1 MSDDDVINTH
11 TRLRRRSRSSN
22 AILNS
27 LTSVSSMTGS
37 DTKQETTILSPNT
50 IGLGC
55 NDSVDHVKSTGRRLS
70 HSGFNPFQQSNGSS
84 SSFRLN
90 SAGSSFRAGAGVPVS
105 SSALRN
111 HASFF
116 MMDIDA
122 ARQSIDARHGA
133 MKDEEE
139 NAVPDGGKLTRNMLE
154 DSNTERRKS
163 GAERC
168 RRASSLDSSPPLPPD
183 STISAE
189 EVIRES
195 MASALSSSL
204 YTDKDDFLIPHQR
217 RSTTVSGTLTA
228 NERDSL
234 ALSRHSR
241 DSLAFSFS
249 SRSTF
254 RRSTISEQMLY
265 ETDLFEP
272 ERELSAQELSEV
284 LSGSDDDINS
294 YEVTSIKEEEEDVK
308 LENARSRWAQHVKLK
323 ARSFLYSTVAGNKHG
338 APAASESS
346 NGGALSSITPTSA
359 EIWANKQKQILA
371 QMSSGSGG
379 FSAIPGISSA
389 TSTFTQHHSLLSP
402 RPSFGPATNSGAKFQ
417 KWNRWMHDRYQHNFG
432 KAVQRTLKDEVL
444 QRQQQQ
450 QQFPFPAHQPIP
462 DPTTLISIEEVIG
475 NPRMMRYYAAWL
487 PDPADQSKLF
497 FLCSFEEYRQ
507 CWCTLRANYQK
518 KPLAKDDVLMLR
530 TYGVKI
536 AMKYLA
542 KNAQFPI
549 NGPADADEGGNE
561 NDDPPLVDSN
571 KLRSIKRDLAAGGED
586 ALRTFDDV
594 AVKVKRVLMFK
605 FPEFRKTE
613 LYTEMR
619 KTVQREVI
627 CLEDILMNHRFA
639 NFFWI
644 FLFPHNYHREI
655 ALWLDVEYEFK
666 PAFRIYML
674 LLKSSGSSRNATGSS
689 SNQRRE
695 RIEQSAYR
703 CRRLL
708 KYISQ
713 KYYAGDAEMQT
724 LTRTLVTSCARLQ
737 AEQDAI
743 LTKFSLLHLELYHRF
758 LTSRAYAEFSLYP
771 KLLPEDEKDSI
782 DDSMRLSALLMSYG
796 LRAHHWAG
804 GGTGSSTSNGSTL
817 SSSSTACDAASS
829 TPKKKT
835 LDSLRSARSFDAISG
850 VLTFEAVSVPMT
862 AEKAESDTDE
872 TGVYED
878 PIELQVVQH
887 QLPHDPTTHVVDKS
901 VENFLVPWSADPRHV
916 VLTASSCPAPLAFN
930 FRMGDSSA
938 GASAAE
944 LFAACIVLYK
954 PAPPLSWCMLKTSRI
969 ESSRGCRWVP
979 YGVCVLSKFPMV
991 DLLRERLAEAYE
1003 FILELETIAAAA
1015 PTSTTTAD
1023 GNGTIQNGGQGF
1035 QLDKKVLAKLTRAVS
1050 KEQISQYHQPSPL
1063 PKSPLLEASGLTPK
1077 ASAASLLAA
1086 LPRLDHSVRL
1096 LFDTLDVSTVLLMFT
1111 AALLENRILL
1121 VSSYF
1126 SVLMKV
1132 AESLRALMHPLFWP
1146 HVYLPVLP
1154 RRMLQ
1159 YLECPTPFIFGAE
1172 KQALDDAQRQ
1182 VIEEGGDDLFDG
1194 AGEELLV
1201 VDLDKGAVLRG
1212 EVPCTLPDNV
1222 RFDLRDA
1229 LYECLKPNVSR
1240 SDHVFAHHFPSKP
1253 LVFPEVAVRGLF
1265 LRAVNKLIGDF
1276 GYHRY
1281 VWTDEFARK
1290 RTVFFDEASYLAAST
1305 PDMREFRTLF
1315 IATQA
1320 FSEFMVTHHG
1330 FEEQPGQSNGIT
1342 RPSTTRPS
1350 TTRASTT
1357 RASTTRPSTTRP
1369 STTRPSSTRL
1379 SSTRS
1384 STSSTSSL
1392 LPQE

>member
-1 MSDDDVINTH
+1 MAEDMPSIC
-11 TRLRRRSRSSN
+11 TRPRRRSRSSG
-22 AILNS
+22 AVLNTPVPA
-27 LTSVSSMTGS
+27 TSSTPSIQSPERTLLPS
-37 DTKQETTILSPNT
+37 DVLELRRSA
-50 IGLGC
+50 
-55 NDSVDHVKSTGRRLS
+55 SADHVAVTGRRLS
-70 HSGFNPFQQSNGSS
+70 RSGYSSFSQSGGLG

-90 SAGSSFRAGAGVPVS
+90 GAGSSFRAGAGVPVS
-105 SSALRN
+105 SSALRS
-111 HASFF
+111 HASFL

-122 ARQSIDARHGA
+122 ARQSVDAQSQAASARA
-133 MKDEEE
+133 MSFGEE
-139 NAVPDGGKLTRNMLE
+139 NDLFDGGKLTTNMLG
-154 DSNTERRKS
+154 DVPQRSSGGERY
-163 GAERC
+163 

-204 YTDKDDFLIPHQR
+204 YTDKDDFLLPHQR
-217 RSTTVSGTLTA
+217 RSTAVGGNLNMAGGTV

-234 ALSRHSR
+234 AMSRHSR

-265 ETDLFEP
+265 ETDMFEP
-272 ERELSAQELSEV
+272 ERELSARELSEV
-284 LSGSDDDINS
+284 LSGSDEDVNS
-294 YEVTSIKEEEEDVK
+294 YEVTSIKEEEEGVK
-308 LENARSRWAQHVKLK
+308 LENAKSRWAQHVKLK
-323 ARSFLYSTVAGNKHG
+323 ARSFLYSTVSGNKNTNV
-338 APAASESS
+338 SS
-346 NGGALSSITPTSA
+346 TTSNSNAMTSATPSDA
-359 EIWANKQKQILA
+359 EIWAKKQKQILA
-371 QMSSGSGG
+371 QMSSGSGFG
-379 FSAIPGISSA
+379 ALSSA
-389 TSTFTQHHSLLSP
+389 SSSASSSSTHHHYLLP
-402 RPSFGPATNSGAKFQ
+402 PMPSFGPAANSGAKFQ
-417 KWNRWMHDRYQHNFG
+417 KWNRWMHG
-432 KAVQRTLKDEVL
+432 KVMQRAFKDEVL
-444 QRQQQQ
+444 LEKQRQQQFA
-450 QQFPFPAHQPIP
+450 FPPHQTTP
-462 DPTTLISIEEVIG
+462 DPTSLISIEEVIS

-507 CWCTLRANYQK
+507 FWCTLRANYQK
-518 KPLAKDDVLMLR
+518 KPFAKDDVLMLR

-549 NGPADADEGGNE
+549 NGTTDCSEDAGVDGSKE
-561 NDDPPLVDSN
+561 PPIVDSN
-571 KLRSIKRDLAAGGED
+571 KIRSIKRDLAAGGED

-594 AVKVKRVLMFK
+594 AVKVKRVLMMK

-613 LYTEMR
+613 LYTEMQ
-619 KTVQREVI
+619 KTVEREVI

-666 PAFRIYML
+666 PAFRIYMA
-674 LLKSSGSSRNATGSS
+674 LLKSSGSRNLSS
-689 SNQRRE
+689 SNTNSNQRRE
-695 RIEQSAYR
+695 RIEQAAYR

-724 LTRTLVTSCARLQ
+724 LSRTLVTSCARLQ
-737 AEQDAI
+737 AEQNAI
-743 LTKFSLLHLELYHRF
+743 LTKFSLIHLELYHRF
-758 LTSRAYAEFSLYP
+758 LTSRAYAEFALYP
-771 KLLPEDEKDSI
+771 KLSPEDEKDSI
-782 DDSMRLSALLMSYG
+782 DDSMRLSSLLLSYG

-804 GGTGSSTSNGSTL
+804 GSSGSSSSSGSSTSSFSAMSSRDGETTL
-817 SSSSTACDAASS
+817 
-829 TPKKKT
+829 PKKKT
-835 LDSLRSARSFDAISG
+835 LDSLRTARSFEAISG
-850 VLTFEAVSVPMT
+850 VLTFEAMAVPIT
-862 AEKAESDTDE
+862 ADEAESADGNSGASFDD
-872 TGVYED
+872 V
-878 PIELQVVQH
+878 IELRVVQH
-887 QLPHDPTTHVVDKS
+887 PLPHDPTPHVVDKS

-916 VLTASSCPAPLAFN
+916 VLTAPTCPAPLAFN

-944 LFAACIVLYK
+944 LFAACVVLYK
-954 PAPPLSWCMLKTSRI
+954 PAPPLSRYALETTRI
-969 ESSRGCRWVP
+969 DGKAGCRWVP
-979 YGVCVLSKFPMV
+979 YGVCILSKFPLM

-1003 FILELETIAAAA
+1003 FILELETIAAA
-1015 PTSTTTAD
+1015 
-1023 GNGTIQNGGQGF
+1023 NGDTKEVLRNGSGGDSRVF
-1035 QLDKKVLAKLTRAVS
+1035 QLDRKVLAKLTRAVS
-1050 KEQISQYHQPSPL
+1050 KEHVSQYHQTSVL
-1063 PKSPLLEASGLTPK
+1063 PESPLLEASGLTPK
-1077 ASAASLLAA
+1077 ATATSLLAA

-1096 LFDTLDVSTVLLMFT
+1096 LFDTLDVSTVLLVFT

-1121 VSSYF
+1121 VSSYL
-1126 SVLMKV
+1126 SVLMK
-1132 AESLRALMHPLFWP
+1132 AGESLRALMHPLSWP

-1154 RRMLQ
+1154 RRLLQ

-1172 KQALDDAQRQ
+1172 KQALDEAQRQ
-1182 VIEEGGDDLFDG
+1182 LMEEGGEDLYAG

-1212 EVPCTLPDNV
+1212 EVPCALPDSV
-1222 RFDLRDA
+1222 RFALRDA

-1253 LVFPEVAVRGLF
+1253 LVFPELAVRGLF

-1290 RTVFFDEASYLAAST
+1290 RTVFFDEASYLAAS
-1305 PDMREFRTLF
+1305 PPEMREFRTLF

-1330 FEEQPGQSNGIT
+1330 FEEQPGQVNGSTASSRSSNST
-1342 RPSTTRPS
+1342 SPRPSNPVPS
-1350 TTRASTT
+1350 PSAS
-1357 RASTTRPSTTRP
+1357 
-1369 STTRPSSTRL
+1369 
-1379 SSTRS
+1379 
-1384 STSSTSSL
+1384 
-1392 LPQE
+1392 PQKKPQ

>member
-1 MSDDDVINTH
+1 MFLTKTPVLSATLLQEDTSQSRARVRSVIGAALTPCSVMSDDFERANVR
-11 TRLRRRSRSSN
+11 TRPRRRSRSSG
-22 AILNS
+22 AVLNTPIPAPS
-27 LTSVSSMTGS
+27 AESAPTSYASVNNPERTLLPS
-37 DTKQETTILSPNT
+37 DVMELRRSA
-50 IGLGC
+50 
-55 NDSVDHVKSTGRRLS
+55 SADHVVGSGLRLS
-70 HSGFNPFQQSNGSS
+70 RSGFNPFSQSGGLS

-105 SSALRN
+105 SSALRS
-111 HASFF
+111 HASFL
-116 MMDIDA
+116 MMDIDS
-122 ARQSIDARHGA
+122 ARQSMDAHTRA
-133 MKDEEE
+133 MSFDDED
-139 NAVPDGGKLTRNMLE
+139 AMSDGGRLTRNMLG
-154 DSNTERRKS
+154 DSYSGSNGSERY
-163 GAERC
+163 

-204 YTDKDDFLIPHQR
+204 YTDKDDFLLPHQR
-217 RSTTVSGTLTA
+217 RSNAVMAGTVS
-228 NERDSL
+228 ERDSL
-234 ALSRHSR
+234 AMSRHSR

-272 ERELSAQELSEV
+272 ERELSARELSEV
-284 LSGSDDDINS
+284 LSGSDEDVNS

-308 LENARSRWAQHVKLK
+308 LENAKSRWAQHVKLK
-323 ARSFLYSTVAGNKHG
+323 ARSFLYSTVAGNKNG
-338 APAASESS
+338 SSAAMNS
-346 NGGALSSITPTSA
+346 NG
-359 EIWANKQKQILA
+359 
-371 QMSSGSGG
+371 
-379 FSAIPGISSA
+379 
-389 TSTFTQHHSLLSP
+389 
-402 RPSFGPATNSGAKFQ
+402 GAKFQ
-417 KWNRWMHDRYQHNFG
+417 KWNRWMHDQYQHNIG
-432 KAVQRTLKDEVL
+432 KVMQRAFKDEVL

-450 QQFPFPAHQPIP
+450 FAFPAHQPIP
-462 DPTTLISIEEVIG
+462 DPTTLISIEEVIS

-507 CWCTLRANYQK
+507 FWCTLRANYQK
-518 KPLAKDDVLMLR
+518 KPFAKDDVLMLR

-542 KNAQFPI
+542 KNAQFLI
-549 NGPADADEGGNE
+549 NGSIDADGGSDE
-561 NDDPPLVDSN
+561 PPIVDSN

-605 FPEFRKTE
+605 FPEFRKTD
-613 LYTEMR
+613 LYTEMQ
-619 KTVQREVI
+619 KTVEREVI

-666 PAFRIYML
+666 PAFRIYMS
-674 LLKSSGSSRNATGSS
+674 LLKSSGSSRSALSS
-689 SNQRRE
+689 STSNQRRE
-695 RIEQSAYR
+695 RIEQAAYR

-724 LTRTLVTSCARLQ
+724 LSRTLVTSCARLQ

-743 LTKFSLLHLELYHRF
+743 LTKFSLIHLELYHRF
-758 LTSRAYAEFSLYP
+758 LTSRAYAEFALYP
-771 KLLPEDEKDSI
+771 KLSPEDEKDSI
-782 DDSMRLSALLMSYG
+782 DDSMRLSALLLSYG

-804 GGTGSSTSNGSTL
+804 GSSSSSSSNGSMSV
-817 SSSSTACDAASS
+817 SSSSTRDEASA
-829 TPKKKT
+829 PKKKT
-835 LDSLRSARSFDAISG
+835 LDSLRTARSFEAISG
-850 VLTFEAVSVPMT
+850 VLTFEAVAVSMT
-862 AEKAESDTDE
+862 AEEAEHDTDDSGI
-872 TGVYED
+872 GVFED
-878 PIELQVVQH
+878 SIELQVVQH
-887 QLPHDPTTHVVDKS
+887 PLPHDPTPHVVDKS

-916 VLTASSCPAPLAFN
+916 VLTAPSCPAPLAFN

-944 LFAACIVLYK
+944 LFAACVVLYK
-954 PAPPLSWCMLKTSRI
+954 PAPPLSRRAL
-969 ESSRGCRWVP
+969 ESSRINSTSGCRWIP

-1003 FILELETIAAAA
+1003 FILELETIAATAA
-1015 PTSTTTAD
+1015 ANSD
-1023 GNGTIQNGGQGF
+1023 SKEVFNYGGEGF
-1035 QLDKKVLAKLTRAVS
+1035 KLDKKVLATLTRSVS
-1050 KEQISQYHQPSPL
+1050 KEHISQYHQPSPL
-1063 PKSPLLEASGLTPK
+1063 PDSPLLGARGLTPK
-1077 ASAASLLAA
+1077 ATSVSLLAA

-1096 LFDTLDVSTVLLMFT
+1096 LFDTLDISTVLLVFT

-1121 VSSYF
+1121 VSSYL

-1132 AESLRALMHPLFWP
+1132 AESLRALMHPLSWP

-1182 VIEEGGDDLFDG
+1182 LVEEGGDDLFAG

-1212 EVPCTLPDNV
+1212 EVPCALPDSV

-1305 PDMREFRTLF
+1305 PEMREFRTLF

-1320 FSEFMVTHHG
+1320 FSEYAVTHHG
-1330 FEEQPGQSNGIT
+1330 FEEQPVFLNDEAQMPVALWLLAIQ
-1342 RPSTTRPS
+1342 RPR
-1350 TTRASTT
+1350 RV
-1357 RASTTRPSTTRP
+1357 
-1369 STTRPSSTRL
+1369 L
-1379 SSTRS
+1379 
-1384 STSSTSSL
+1384 
-1392 LPQE
+1392 

>member
-1 MSDDDVINTH
+1 MSEDLERANVR
-11 TRLRRRSRSSN
+11 TRPRRRSRSSG
-22 AILNS
+22 AILN
-27 LTSVSSMTGS
+27 TPADVCGSVSSAVSSSHGERTLLPS
-37 DTKQETTILSPNT
+37 DVMELRRSA
-50 IGLGC
+50 
-55 NDSVDHVKSTGRRLS
+55 SADHVVGAGRRLS
-70 HSGFNPFQQSNGSS
+70 RSGFNPFGQSGGLS

-105 SSALRN
+105 SSALRS
-111 HASFF
+111 HASFL

-122 ARQSIDARHGA
+122 ARQSVDAHSRGMSFDEDDA
-133 MKDEEE
+133 M
-139 NAVPDGGKLTRNMLE
+139 ADGGKLTRNMLG
-154 DSNTERRKS
+154 DSMSGRRSSTERY
-163 GAERC
+163 

-204 YTDKDDFLIPHQR
+204 YTDKDEFLLPHQR
-217 RSTTVSGTLTA
+217 RSTAVGGNLTV

-272 ERELSAQELSEV
+272 ERELSARELSEV
-284 LSGSDDDINS
+284 LSGSDEDVNS

-308 LENARSRWAQHVKLK
+308 LENAKSRWAQHVKLK
-323 ARSFLYSTVAGNKHG
+323 ARSFLYSTVAGNKNG
-338 APAASESS
+338 ASTASNDSVTS
-346 NGGALSSITPTSA
+346 APTSA

-371 QMSSGSGG
+371 QISSGNG
-379 FSAIPGISSA
+379 FGAMSAASSA
-389 TSTFTQHHSLLSP
+389 ASSSSTHHHSILP
-402 RPSFGPATNSGAKFQ
+402 PFGQASNGAAKFQ
-417 KWNRWMHDRYQHNFG
+417 KWNRWMHNQYQHNFG
-432 KAVQRTLKDEVL
+432 KVMQRAFKDEVF
-444 QRQQQQ
+444 QGQQ
-450 QQFPFPAHQPIP
+450 QQFAFPAHQPTP
-462 DPTTLISIEEVIG
+462 DPTTLISIEEVIS

-487 PDPADQSKLF
+487 PGPTDQSKLF

-507 CWCTLRANYQK
+507 FWCTLRANYQK
-518 KPLAKDDVLMLR
+518 KPFAKDDVLMLR

-549 NGPADADEGGNE
+549 NGTIEAEDLNDEL
-561 NDDPPLVDSN
+561 PIIDSS
-571 KLRSIKRDLAAGGED
+571 KIRSIKRDLAAGGED

-613 LYTEMR
+613 LYAEMQ
-619 KTVQREVI
+619 KTVEREVI

-666 PAFRIYML
+666 PAFRIYMSF
-674 LLKSSGSSRNATGSS
+674 LKSSGSSRSASASS
-689 SNQRRE
+689 TSVNQRRE
-695 RIEQSAYR
+695 RIEQAAYR

-713 KYYAGDAEMQT
+713 KYYAGDREMQT
-724 LTRTLVTSCARLQ
+724 LSRTLVTSCARLQ

-743 LTKFSLLHLELYHRF
+743 LTKFSLIHLELYHRF
-758 LTSRAYAEFSLYP
+758 LTSRAYAEFALYP
-771 KLLPEDEKDSI
+771 KLSPEDEKDSI
-782 DDSMRLSALLMSYG
+782 DDSMRLSALLLSYG

-804 GGTGSSTSNGSTL
+804 GSSGSSSSTGSTSSL
-817 SSSSTACDAASS
+817 SSSSRDAETTA
-829 TPKKKT
+829 PKKKT
-835 LDSLRSARSFDAISG
+835 LDSLRTARSFEAISG
-850 VLTFEAVSVPMT
+850 VLTFEAVSAPLT
-862 AEKAESDTDE
+862 IDEAEGDTDE
-872 TGVYED
+872 IGGGVFED

-887 QLPHDPTTHVVDKS
+887 PLPHDPTPHIVDKS

-916 VLTASSCPAPLAFN
+916 VLKAPSCPAPLAFN

-944 LFAACIVLYK
+944 LFAACVVLYK
-954 PAPPLSWCMLKTSRI
+954 PAPPLSRRALETSRLD
-969 ESSRGCRWVP
+969 SASGCRWVP

-1015 PTSTTTAD
+1015 AANGD
-1023 GNGTIQNGGQGF
+1023 GKAILHDGGPGF
-1035 QLDKKVLAKLTRAVS
+1035 QLDKKVLAKLTRSVS
-1050 KEQISQYHQPSPL
+1050 KEHISQYHQPSPL
-1063 PKSPLLEASGLTPK
+1063 PESPLLDASGLTPK
-1077 ASAASLLAA
+1077 ATPALLLAA

-1096 LFDTLDVSTVLLMFT
+1096 LFDTLDVSTVLLVFT

-1121 VSSYF
+1121 VSSYL

-1132 AESLRALMHPLFWP
+1132 GESLRALMHPLSWP

-1182 VIEEGGDDLFDG
+1182 LSEEGGDDLFADTG
-1194 AGEELLV
+1194 DELLV

-1212 EVPCTLPDNV
+1212 EVPCTLPDSV

-1305 PDMREFRTLF
+1305 PEMREFRTLF

-1320 FSEFMVTHHG
+1320 FSEFMVSHHG
-1330 FEEQPGQSNGIT
+1330 FEEQPGQSNGT
-1342 RPSTTRPS
+1342 SGPPRS
-1350 TTRASTT
+1350 
-1357 RASTTRPSTTRP
+1357 
-1369 STTRPSSTRL
+1369 
-1379 SSTRS
+1379 S
-1384 STSSTSSL
+1384 STSTASTSSSSSVSS
-1392 LPQE
+1392 LPRK

>member
-1 MSDDDVINTH
+1 MAEDLTSIR
-11 TRLRRRSRSSN
+11 TRPRRRSRSSG
-22 AILNS
+22 AVLN
-27 LTSVSSMTGS
+27 TPVPAASSAPRAPSPERTLLPS
-37 DTKQETTILSPNT
+37 DVLELRRSA
-50 IGLGC
+50 
-55 NDSVDHVKSTGRRLS
+55 SADHVAVTGRRLS
-70 HSGFNPFQQSNGSS
+70 RSGYSSFSQSGGLG

-90 SAGSSFRAGAGVPVS
+90 GAGSSFRAGAGVPVS
-105 SSALRN
+105 SSALRS
-111 HASFF
+111 HASFL

-122 ARQSIDARHGA
+122 ARQSVDAQSQAASARA
-133 MKDEEE
+133 MSFGGDDDLF
-139 NAVPDGGKLTRNMLE
+139 DGGKLTTKMLG
-154 DSNTERRKS
+154 DATGSGRGSSGERF
-163 GAERC
+163 
-168 RRASSLDSSPPLPPD
+168 RRASSLDASPPLPPD

-204 YTDKDDFLIPHQR
+204 YTDKDEFLLPHQR
-217 RSTTVSGTLTA
+217 RSNAVNMTGAV

-234 ALSRHSR
+234 AMSRHSR

-272 ERELSAQELSEV
+272 ERELSARELSEV
-284 LSGSDDDINS
+284 LSGSDEDVNS

-308 LENARSRWAQHVKLK
+308 LENAKSRWAQHVKLK
-323 ARSFLYSTVAGNKHG
+323 ARSFLYSTVSGNKG
-338 APAASESS
+338 TNASSAASSS
-346 NGGALSSITPTSA
+346 SAMTSTTPSDA
-359 EIWANKQKQILA
+359 EVWAKKQKEILA
-371 QMSSGSGG
+371 QMSSGSGFG
-379 FSAIPGISSA
+379 ALSNASSSVSSS
-389 TSTFTQHHSLLSP
+389 STHHHSLI
-402 RPSFGPATNSGAKFQ
+402 PSFGPAANSGAKFQ
-417 KWNRWMHDRYQHNFG
+417 KWNRWMHG
-432 KAVQRTLKDEVL
+432 KVMQRAFKDEVL
-444 QRQQQQ
+444 LEKQRQQQFA
-450 QQFPFPAHQPIP
+450 FPPHQATP
-462 DPTTLISIEEVIG
+462 DPTSLISIEEVIS

-507 CWCTLRANYQK
+507 FWCTLRANYQK
-518 KPLAKDDVLMLR
+518 KPFAKDDVLMLR

-549 NGPADADEGGNE
+549 NGTADSSEDASVDGNKE
-561 NDDPPLVDSN
+561 PPLVDSS
-571 KLRSIKRDLAAGGED
+571 KIRSIKRDLAAGGED

-594 AVKVKRVLMFK
+594 AVKVKRVLMMK
-605 FPEFRKTE
+605 FPEFRKTD
-613 LYTEMR
+613 LYTEMQ
-619 KTVQREVI
+619 KTVEREVI

-666 PAFRIYML
+666 PAFRIYMA
-674 LLKSSGSSRNATGSS
+674 LLKSSGSRSLSS
-689 SNQRRE
+689 SSTSTNQRRE
-695 RIEQSAYR
+695 RIEQAAYR

-724 LTRTLVTSCARLQ
+724 LSRTLVTSCARLQ

-743 LTKFSLLHLELYHRF
+743 LTKFSLIHLELYHRF
-758 LTSRAYAEFSLYP
+758 LTSRAYAEFALYP
-771 KLLPEDEKDSI
+771 KLSPEDEKDSI
-782 DDSMRLSALLMSYG
+782 DDSMRLSSLLLSYG

-804 GGTGSSTSNGSTL
+804 GSSSGSTSSSGSSN
-817 SSSSTACDAASS
+817 SSSSSVMNSRDGEATI
-829 TPKKKT
+829 PKKKT
-835 LDSLRSARSFDAISG
+835 LDSLRTARSFEAISG
-850 VLTFEAVSVPMT
+850 VLTFEAMAVPVT
-862 AEKAESDTDE
+862 ADEAESADGSS
-872 TGVYED
+872 GVPFDD

-887 QLPHDPTTHVVDKS
+887 PLPHDPTPHVVDKS

-916 VLTASSCPAPLAFN
+916 VLTAPTCPAPLAFN

-944 LFAACIVLYK
+944 LFAACVVLYK
-954 PAPPLSWCMLKTSRI
+954 PAPPLSRYALETTRIDGKTGS
-969 ESSRGCRWVP
+969 RWVP
-979 YGVCVLSKFPMV
+979 YGVCILSKFPLM

-1003 FILELETIAAAA
+1003 FILELETIAAA
-1015 PTSTTTAD
+1015 
-1023 GNGTIQNGGQGF
+1023 NGDSKEILQNGNSGDSQVF

-1050 KEQISQYHQPSPL
+1050 KEHISQYHQTSVL
-1063 PKSPLLEASGLTPK
+1063 PESPLLEASGLMPK
-1077 ASAASLLAA
+1077 ATAASLLAV

-1096 LFDTLDVSTVLLMFT
+1096 LFDTLDVSTVLLVFT

-1121 VSSYF
+1121 VSSYL

-1132 AESLRALMHPLFWP
+1132 GESLRALMHPLSWP

-1172 KQALDDAQRQ
+1172 KQALDEAQRQ
-1182 VIEEGGDDLFDG
+1182 LMEEGGEDLYAG
-1194 AGEELLV
+1194 AGDELLV

-1212 EVPCTLPDNV
+1212 EVPCALPDSV
-1222 RFDLRDA
+1222 RFALRDA

-1253 LVFPEVAVRGLF
+1253 LVFPELAVRGLF

-1290 RTVFFDEASYLAAST
+1290 RTIFFDEASYLAAS
-1305 PDMREFRTLF
+1305 PPEMREFRTLF

-1330 FEEQPGQSNGIT
+1330 FEEQPSQVNG
-1342 RPSTTRPS
+1342 STG
-1350 TTRASTT
+1350 
-1357 RASTTRPSTTRP
+1357 
-1369 STTRPSSTRL
+1369 SS
-1379 SSTRS
+1379 RS
-1384 STSSTSSL
+1384 STATSSRPSNSAPSPSVS
-1392 LPQE
+1392 PQKKLK

>member
-1 MSDDDVINTH
+1 MSDDFDRANIR
-11 TRLRRRSRSSN
+11 TRPRRRSRSSGAVFN
-22 AILNS
+22 TPSSATTASTN
-27 LTSVSSMTGS
+27 TSTNVSNGERTLLPS
-37 DTKQETTILSPNT
+37 DVMELRRSA
-50 IGLGC
+50 
-55 NDSVDHVKSTGRRLS
+55 SADHVVGAGRRLS
-70 HSGFNPFQQSNGSS
+70 RSGFNPFSSGGLS

-105 SSALRN
+105 SSALRS
-111 HASFF
+111 HASFL

-122 ARQSIDARHGA
+122 ARQSVDAHSQAASARA
-133 MKDEEE
+133 MSFDEED
-139 NAVPDGGKLTRNMLE
+139 DGGRLTRNMLG
-154 DSNTERRKS
+154 DSSTGRRSS
-163 GAERC
+163 GAERY

-204 YTDKDDFLIPHQR
+204 YTDKDEFLLPHQR
-217 RSTTVSGTLTA
+217 RSTAVGGNLGVA

-234 ALSRHSR
+234 AMSRHSR

-272 ERELSAQELSEV
+272 ERELSARELSEV
-284 LSGSDDDINS
+284 LSGSDEDVTG

-308 LENARSRWAQHVKLK
+308 LENAKSRWAQHVKLK
-323 ARSFLYSTVAGNKHG
+323 ARSFLYSTVSGNRNG
-338 APAASESS
+338 ASAASDAS
-346 NGGALSSITPTSA
+346 NSGEMTSATPTAA
-359 EIWANKQKQILA
+359 EIWANKQKQILS
-371 QMSSGSGG
+371 QMSSGSGFG
-379 FSAIPGISSA
+379 VMSGASSA
-389 TSTFTQHHSLLSP
+389 ASSSSTHHSLLP
-402 RPSFGPATNSGAKFQ
+402 PLPSFGPASNGGAKFQ
-417 KWNRWMHDRYQHNFG
+417 KWNRWMHDQYQHNFG
-432 KAVQRTLKDEVL
+432 KVMQRAFKDEVF

-450 QQFPFPAHQPIP
+450 FAFPPHQPTP
-462 DPTTLISIEEVIG
+462 NPTTLISIEEVIS

-507 CWCTLRANYQK
+507 FWCTLRANYQK
-518 KPLAKDDVLMLR
+518 KPFAKDDVLMLR

-549 NGPADADEGGNE
+549 NGLIDATEAEGGNVE
-561 NDDPPLVDSN
+561 PPIVDSN
-571 KLRSIKRDLAAGGED
+571 NIRTIKRDLAAGGED

-594 AVKVKRVLMFK
+594 AVKVKRVLMMK
-605 FPEFRKTE
+605 FPEFRKTD
-613 LYTEMR
+613 LYTEMQ
-619 KTVQREVI
+619 KTVEREVI

-666 PAFRIYML
+666 PAFRIYMS
-674 LLKSSGSSRNATGSS
+674 LLKSSGSSSRSASASS
-689 SNQRRE
+689 STSINHRRE
-695 RIEQSAYR
+695 RIEQAAYR

-713 KYYAGDAEMQT
+713 KYYAGDREMQT
-724 LTRTLVTSCARLQ
+724 LSRTLVTSCARLQ

-743 LTKFSLLHLELYHRF
+743 LTKFSLIHLELYHRF
-758 LTSRAYAEFSLYP
+758 LTSRAYAEFALYP
-771 KLLPEDEKDSI
+771 KLSAEDEKDSI
-782 DDSMRLSALLMSYG
+782 DDSMRLSALLLSYG
-796 LRAHHWAG
+796 LRAHHWTG
-804 GGTGSSTSNGSTL
+804 GNNG
-817 SSSSTACDAASS
+817 SSSSSGSTSSSSSSRDGDSAA
-829 TPKKKT
+829 PKKKT
-835 LDSLRSARSFDAISG
+835 LDSLRTTRSFEAVSG
-850 VLTFEAVSVPMT
+850 VLTFEAVPVPITAEEAENGEEDGSVPFN
-862 AEKAESDTDE
+862 
-872 TGVYED
+872 D
-878 PIELQVVQH
+878 PIELRVVQH
-887 QLPHDPTTHVVDKS
+887 PLPHDPTSHNVDKS
-901 VENFLVPWSADPRHV
+901 IENFLVPWSADPRHV
-916 VLTASSCPAPLAFN
+916 VLTAPSCPAPFAFN

-944 LFAACIVLYK
+944 LFAACIVFYK
-954 PAPPLSWCMLKTSRI
+954 PAPPLSRRAL
-969 ESSRGCRWVP
+969 ESSRIDSAAGCRWVP
-979 YGVCVLSKFPMV
+979 YGVCVLSKLPLV

-1003 FILELETIAAAA
+1003 FILEIETIAAAA
-1015 PTSTTTAD
+1015 AA
-1023 GNGTIQNGGQGF
+1023 NGDDKGILHNGGQGF

-1050 KEQISQYHQPSPL
+1050 KEHISQYHQPSPL
-1063 PKSPLLEASGLTPK
+1063 PESPLLEASSLTPK
-1077 ASAASLLAA
+1077 ATAVSLLAA

-1096 LFDTLDVSTVLLMFT
+1096 LFDTLDVSTVLLVFT

-1121 VSSYF
+1121 VSSYL

-1132 AESLRALMHPLFWP
+1132 SESLRALMHPLSWP

-1172 KQALDDAQRQ
+1172 RQALDDAQRQ
-1182 VIEEGGDDLFDG
+1182 LIEEGGDDLFAG

-1212 EVPCTLPDNV
+1212 EVPCALPDSV

-1265 LRAVNKLIGDF
+1265 LRAVNKLIGNF

-1290 RTVFFDEASYLAAST
+1290 RTVFFDEASYLAASS
-1305 PDMREFRTLF
+1305 PEMREFRTLF
-1315 IATQA
+1315 IASQA

-1330 FEEQPGQSNGIT
+1330 FEEQPGQSNGAT
-1342 RPSTTRPS
+1342 AP
-1350 TTRASTT
+1350 
-1357 RASTTRPSTTRP
+1357 
-1369 STTRPSSTRL
+1369 
-1379 SSTRS
+1379 S
-1384 STSSTSSL
+1384 STSSPSASMSSSSVSSL
-1392 LPQE
+1392 PRK

>member
-1 MSDDDVINTH
+1 MSDDFERANVR
-11 TRLRRRSRSSN
+11 TRPRRRSRSSG
-22 AILNS
+22 AVLNTPVS
-27 LTSVSSMTGS
+27 ASSAESTSTSNVSINHGERTLLPS
-37 DTKQETTILSPNT
+37 DVMELRRSA
-50 IGLGC
+50 
-55 NDSVDHVKSTGRRLS
+55 SADHVVGSGRRLS
-70 HSGFNPFQQSNGSS
+70 RSGFNPFGQSGGLS

-105 SSALRN
+105 SSALRS
-111 HASFF
+111 HASFL
-116 MMDIDA
+116 MMDIDS
-122 ARQSIDARHGA
+122 ARQSVDAHARA
-133 MKDEEE
+133 MSFDDED
-139 NAVPDGGKLTRNMLE
+139 VMSDGGRLTRNMLG
-154 DSNTERRKS
+154 DSTS
-163 GAERC
+163 GAEVLR
-168 RRASSLDSSPPLPPD
+168 D
-183 STISAE
+183 TE
-189 EVIRES
+189 EHEVIRES

-204 YTDKDDFLIPHQR
+204 YTDKDEFLLPHQR
-217 RSTTVSGTLTA
+217 RSNAVGGNLNLSMAGTSKHVQ
-228 NERDSL
+228 E
-234 ALSRHSR
+234 
-241 DSLAFSFS
+241 
-249 SRSTF
+249 
-254 RRSTISEQMLY
+254 STISEQMLY

-272 ERELSAQELSEV
+272 ERELSARELSEV
-284 LSGSDDDINS
+284 LSGSDEDVNS

-308 LENARSRWAQHVKLK
+308 LENAKSRWAQHVKLK
-323 ARSFLYSTVAGNKHG
+323 ARSFLYSTVAGNKNG
-338 APAASESS
+338 ASAG
-346 NGGALSSITPTSA
+346 NGGASSATPTSA

-371 QMSSGSGG
+371 QMSSGSGFG
-379 FSAIPGISSA
+379 VISGASAASSS
-389 TSTFTQHHSLLSP
+389 STHHHSLLP
-402 RPSFGPATNSGAKFQ
+402 PLPSFGQNSNGGAKFQ
-417 KWNRWMHDRYQHNFG
+417 KWNRWMHDQYQHNFG
-432 KAVQRTLKDEVL
+432 KVMQRAFKDEVL
-444 QRQQQQ
+444 ERQQQQ
-450 QQFPFPAHQPIP
+450 FAFPGHQPTP
-462 DPTTLISIEEVIG
+462 DPTALISIEEVIS

-507 CWCTLRANYQK
+507 FWCTLRANYQK
-518 KPLAKDDVLMLR
+518 KPFAKDDVLMLR

-549 NGPADADEGGNE
+549 NGCADAEGGGDE
-561 NDDPPLVDSN
+561 PPIVDSN

-613 LYTEMR
+613 LYTEMQ
-619 KTVQREVI
+619 KTVEREVI

-666 PAFRIYML
+666 PAFRIYMS
-674 LLKSSGSSRNATGSS
+674 LLKSSGSSRSAALSS
-689 SNQRRE
+689 STSNQRRE
-695 RIEQSAYR
+695 RIEQAAYR

-724 LTRTLVTSCARLQ
+724 LSRTLVTSCARLQ

-743 LTKFSLLHLELYHRF
+743 LTKFSLIHLELYHRF
-758 LTSRAYAEFSLYP
+758 LTSRAYAEFALYP
-771 KLLPEDEKDSI
+771 KLSPEDERDSI
-782 DDSMRLSALLMSYG
+782 DDSMRLSALLLSYG

-804 GGTGSSTSNGSTL
+804 GS
-817 SSSSTACDAASS
+817 SSSSTSASS
-829 TPKKKT
+829 SSARDEASAPKKKT
-835 LDSLRSARSFDAISG
+835 LDSLRTARSFEAISG
-850 VLTFEAVSVPMT
+850 VLTFEAVSIPMAT
-862 AEKAESDTDE
+862 EEAEMIPTNM
-872 TGVYED
+872 TVV
-878 PIELQVVQH
+878 LQH
-887 QLPHDPTTHVVDKS
+887 PLPHDPTPHIVDKS

-916 VLTASSCPAPLAFN
+916 VLTAPSCPAPLAFN

-944 LFAACIVLYK
+944 LFAACVVLYK
-954 PAPPLSWCMLKTSRI
+954 PAPPLSRRAL
-969 ESSRGCRWVP
+969 ESSRIDSTSGCRWVP

-1003 FILELETIAAAA
+1003 FILELETIAATAA
-1015 PTSTTTAD
+1015 ANSD
-1023 GNGTIQNGGQGF
+1023 GKEILHNAGQGF
-1035 QLDKKVLAKLTRAVS
+1035 KLDKKVLAKLTRSVS
-1050 KEQISQYHQPSPL
+1050 KEHISQYHQPSPL
-1063 PKSPLLEASGLTPK
+1063 PESPLLEASRLTPK
-1077 ASAASLLAA
+1077 ATASSLLAA

-1096 LFDTLDVSTVLLMFT
+1096 LFDTLDVSTVLLVFT

-1121 VSSYF
+1121 VSSYL

-1132 AESLRALMHPLFWP
+1132 SESLRALMHPLSWP

-1182 VIEEGGDDLFDG
+1182 LIEEGGDDLFAG

-1212 EVPCTLPDNV
+1212 EVPCALPDSV

-1290 RTVFFDEASYLAAST
+1290 RTIFFDEASYLAAST
-1305 PDMREFRTLF
+1305 PEMREFRTLF

-1320 FSEFMVTHHG
+1320 FSEFTVTHHG
-1330 FEEQPGQSNGIT
+1330 FEEQPGKTNCNTG
-1342 RPSTTRPS
+1342 PS
-1350 TTRASTT
+1350 
-1357 RASTTRPSTTRP
+1357 
-1369 STTRPSSTRL
+1369 
-1379 SSTRS
+1379 RS
-1384 STSSTSSL
+1384 STTSTSSSSVSSL
-1392 LPQE
+1392 SRK

>member
-1 MSDDDVINTH
+1 MSDDVPCAPNTR
-11 TRLRRRSRSSN
+11 TRLRRRSHSSN
-22 AILNS
+22 AILKS
-27 LTSVSSMTGS
+27 STFVSKTAGF
-37 DTKQETTILSPNT
+37 DTNQDQTTLVSTNILE
-50 IGLGC
+50 LGC
-55 NDSVDHVKSTGRRLS
+55 KEAVDHVRSTGRRLS
-70 HSGFNPFQQSNGSS
+70 HSGFNPFRHTRDVS

-90 SAGSSFRAGAGVPVS
+90 SLGSSFRAGAGVPVS
-105 SSALRN
+105 SSALRH
-111 HASFF
+111 HASFL
-116 MMDIDA
+116 MMDIDS
-122 ARQSIDARHGA
+122 ARQSVNAGDRA
-133 MKDEEE
+133 MQYEEE
-139 NAVPDGGKLTRNMLE
+139 NAVTDGGRLTRNMLG
-154 DSNTERRKS
+154 DFNTERRNS

-168 RRASSLDSSPPLPPD
+168 RRASSLDPSPPLPPD

-204 YTDKDDFLIPHQR
+204 YTDKDDFLLPHLR
-217 RSTTVSGTLTA
+217 RSTTVGGNLTV

-284 LSGSDDDINS
+284 LSVSDDDINS
-294 YEVTSIKEEEEDVK
+294 YEVTSIKEEEEGVK
-308 LENARSRWAQHVKLK
+308 LENARSRWTQHVKLK
-323 ARSFLYSTVAGNKHG
+323 ARSFLYSTVAGNKHE
-338 APAASESS
+338 APAASDSS
-346 NGGALSSITPTSA
+346 NGGGISSITPTSA

-371 QMSSGSGG
+371 QMSSGSAYLKGRG
-379 FSAIPGISSA
+379 FAA
-389 TSTFTQHHSLLSP
+389 
-402 RPSFGPATNSGAKFQ
+402 A
-417 KWNRWMHDRYQHNFG
+417 
-432 KAVQRTLKDEVL
+432 
-444 QRQQQQ
+444 QQ

-462 DPTTLISIEEVIG
+462 DPTTLISIEEVIS

-487 PDPADQSKLF
+487 PDPADKSKLF

-507 CWCTLRANYQK
+507 FWCTLRANYQN
-518 KPLAKDDVLMLR
+518 KPLVKDDVLMLR

-542 KNAQFPI
+542 KSAQFPI
-549 NGPADADEGGNE
+549 NGPADVDGGGGE
-561 NDDPPLVDSN
+561 NDDSPLVDSN

-586 ALRTFDDV
+586 ALRTFDDI

-619 KTVQREVI
+619 KTVEREVI

-674 LLKSSGSSRNATGSS
+674 LLKSSGSSRNAAGSS

-804 GGTGSSTSNGSTL
+804 GSTGSSTPNGSAL
-817 SSSSTACDAASS
+817 SSSSTAREAASTTS
-829 TPKKKT
+829 KRKT
-835 LDSLRSARSFDAISG
+835 LDSLRTARSFDAISS

-862 AEKAESDTDE
+862 AEKAESGTDD
-872 TGVYED
+872 TGVFED
-878 PIELQVVQH
+878 VIELQVVQH

-916 VLTASSCPAPLAFN
+916 VLIASSCPAPLAFN

-938 GASAAE
+938 GAPAAE

-954 PAPPLSWCMLKTSRI
+954 PAPQLSWCMLKTSRI

-979 YGVCVLSKFPMV
+979 YGICVLSKFPMV

-1003 FILELETIAAAA
+1003 FILELETIAVAA
-1015 PTSTTTAD
+1015 TSTAAAD
-1023 GNGTIQNGGQGF
+1023 GNGIIQNGGQGF

-1050 KEQISQYHQPSPL
+1050 KKQISQYHQPSPL

-1182 VIEEGGDDLFDG
+1182 LWTWTRELCYAEKYLALF
-1194 AGEELLV
+1194 LM
-1201 VDLDKGAVLRG
+1201 
-1212 EVPCTLPDNV
+1212 NV

-1229 LYECLKPNVSR
+1229 LYECLKPNVSH

-1342 RPSTTRPS
+1342 RPSTTR
-1350 TTRASTT
+1350 
-1357 RASTTRPSTTRP
+1357 
-1369 STTRPSSTRL
+1369 SSI
-1379 SSTRS
+1379 SA
-1384 STSSTSSL
+1384 TSSL

>member
-1 MSDDDVINTH
+1 M
-11 TRLRRRSRSSN
+11 
-22 AILNS
+22 
-27 LTSVSSMTGS
+27 
-37 DTKQETTILSPNT
+37 
-50 IGLGC
+50 
-55 NDSVDHVKSTGRRLS
+55 
-70 HSGFNPFQQSNGSS
+70 
-84 SSFRLN
+84 
-90 SAGSSFRAGAGVPVS
+90 
-105 SSALRN
+105 
-111 HASFF
+111 
-116 MMDIDA
+116 
-122 ARQSIDARHGA
+122 RQSDAEELVSFCKLRYS
-133 MKDEEE
+133 KEKEEE
-139 NAVPDGGKLTRNMLE
+139 A
-154 DSNTERRKS
+154 
-163 GAERC
+163 
-168 RRASSLDSSPPLPPD
+168 SLDSSPPLPPD

-204 YTDKDDFLIPHQR
+204 YTDKDEFLFPHQR
-217 RSTTVSGTLTA
+217 RSTTMSGNLIV
-228 NERDSL
+228 NDRDSL

-241 DSLAFSFS
+241 DSLTFSFS

-254 RRSTISEQMLY
+254 RRSTVSEQMLY

-284 LSGSDDDINS
+284 LRGSDENVNS
-294 YEVTSIKEEEEDVK
+294 YEVTSIKEEEENVK

-323 ARSFLYSTVAGNKHG
+323 ARNFLYSTVAGNKHG
-338 APAASESS
+338 APATNGSS
-346 NGGALSSITPTSA
+346 NGSAMTSVTPTSA

-371 QMSSGSGG
+371 QMSSGSEFGT
-379 FSAIPGISSA
+379 ISGASSG
-389 TSTFTQHHSLLSP
+389 TSSSSTQHHSLLSP
-402 RPSFGPATNSGAKFQ
+402 LPSFGPTINGGAKFQ
-417 KWNRWMHDRYQHNFG
+417 KWNRWMHDQYQHNFG
-432 KAVQRTLKDEVL
+432 KVMQRAFKDEVL
-444 QRQQQQ
+444 HQQH
-450 QQFPFPAHQPIP
+450 FPFPTHQPTP
-462 DPTTLISIEEVIG
+462 DPTTLISIEEVIS

-487 PDPADQSKLF
+487 PDSAGQSKLF

-507 CWCTLRANYQK
+507 FWCTLHANYKK
-518 KPLAKDDVLMLR
+518 KPFAKDDVLMLR

-549 NGPADADEGGNE
+549 NGPADADRTGSGTE
-561 NDDPPLVDSN
+561 DPPLVDAS

-586 ALRTFDDV
+586 ALRTFDDI

-666 PAFRIYML
+666 PAFRIAG
-674 LLKSSGSSRNATGSS
+674 GSSVGGSS
-689 SNQRRE
+689 NNQRRE
-695 RIEQSAYR
+695 RIEQSAHR

-713 KYYAGDAEMQT
+713 KYYAGDTEMQT

-771 KLLPEDEKDSI
+771 KLSPEDEKDSI
-782 DDSMRLSALLMSYG
+782 DDSMRLSALLLSYG

-804 GGTGSSTSNGSTL
+804 GSTGSSTCNGSL
-817 SSSSTACDAASS
+817 SSACEAATT

-835 LDSLRSARSFDAISG
+835 LDSLRTARSFEAISG
-850 VLTFEAVSVPMT
+850 VLTFEAVSMPMT
-862 AEKAESDTDE
+862 TEEAEYGTNEISMF
-872 TGVYED
+872 ED
-878 PIELQVVQH
+878 PIELKIVQH
-887 QLPHDPTTHVVDKS
+887 RLPRDSTTHTIDKS

-916 VLTASSCPAPLAFN
+916 VLAASSCPAPLAFN

-954 PAPPLSWCMLKTSRI
+954 PAPPLSWRVLETSQI
-969 ESSRGCRWVP
+969 DSSLGCRWVP

-1015 PTSTTTAD
+1015 AATGAAGADDDATT
-1023 GNGTIQNGGQGF
+1023 GILQKGERGF

-1050 KEQISQYHQPSPL
+1050 KEQISQYHQSSPL

-1077 ASAASLLAA
+1077 ATAASLLAA
-1086 LPRLDHSVRL
+1086 LPRLDHSIRL
-1096 LFDTLDVSTVLLMFT
+1096 LFDTLDVSTVLLVFT

-1121 VSSYF
+1121 VSSYL

-1132 AESLRALMHPLFWP
+1132 SESLRALMHPLSWP
-1146 HVYLPVLP
+1146 HVYLPILP

-1182 VIEEGGDDLFDG
+1182 VIEDGGDDLFAG

-1212 EVPCTLPDNV
+1212 EVPCALPGSV

-1229 LYECLKPNVSR
+1229 LYECLKPNVSC

-1290 RTVFFDEASYLAAST
+1290 RTVFFDEASYLAASA
-1305 PDMREFRTLF
+1305 PEMREFRTLF
-1315 IATQA
+1315 ITTQA

-1330 FEEQPGQSNGIT
+1330 FEEQPGQSNG
-1342 RPSTTRPS
+1342 TT
-1350 TTRASTT
+1350 
-1357 RASTTRPSTTRP
+1357 
-1369 STTRPSSTRL
+1369 
-1379 SSTRS
+1379 
-1384 STSSTSSL
+1384 
-1392 LPQE
+1392 

>member
-1 MSDDDVINTH
+1 MSDLEGANVR
-11 TRLRRRSRSSN
+11 TRPRRRSRSSG
-22 AILNS
+22 AILNTPAPS
-27 LTSVSSMTGS
+27 SCSSEDVVSTSTTATNSRNGERTLLPS
-37 DTKQETTILSPNT
+37 DVMELRRSA
-50 IGLGC
+50 
-55 NDSVDHVKSTGRRLS
+55 SADHVVGSGRRLS
-70 HSGFNPFQQSNGSS
+70 RSGFNPFGHSGGLG

-105 SSALRN
+105 SSALRS
-111 HASFF
+111 HASFL

-122 ARQSIDARHGA
+122 ARQSVDSRTHAART
-133 MKDEEE
+133 MSFDEED
-139 NAVPDGGKLTRNMLE
+139 DGGRLTRNMLG
-154 DSNTERRKS
+154 DSSSGRRSSGTERY
-163 GAERC
+163 

-204 YTDKDDFLIPHQR
+204 YTDKDEFLLPHQR
-217 RSTTVSGTLTA
+217 RSTAVGGNLG

-234 ALSRHSR
+234 AMSRHSR

-272 ERELSAQELSEV
+272 ERELSARELSEV
-284 LSGSDDDINS
+284 LSGSDEDINS
-294 YEVTSIKEEEEDVK
+294 YEVTSIKEEEEDIK
-308 LENARSRWAQHVKLK
+308 LENAKSRWAQHVKLK
-323 ARSFLYSTVAGNKHG
+323 ARSFLYSTVNKTGASTASDGGNG
-338 APAASESS
+338 TVTSAA
-346 NGGALSSITPTSA
+346 PTSA
-359 EIWANKQKQILA
+359 EIWASKQKQILA
-371 QMSSGSGG
+371 QMSSGSGFG
-379 FSAIPGISSA
+379 VMSGASSA
-389 TSTFTQHHSLLSP
+389 ASSSSTHHHSILPPL
-402 RPSFGPATNSGAKFQ
+402 PSFGQASNGGAKFQ
-417 KWNRWMHDRYQHNFG
+417 KWNRWMHDQYQHNFG
-432 KAVQRTLKDEVL
+432 KVMQRAFKDEVL

-450 QQFPFPAHQPIP
+450 FAFPAHQPTP
-462 DPTTLISIEEVIG
+462 DPTTLISIEEVIS

-507 CWCTLRANYQK
+507 FWCTLRANYQK
-518 KPLAKDDVLMLR
+518 KPFAKDDVLMLR

-549 NGPADADEGGNE
+549 NGCSDAE
-561 NDDPPLVDSN
+561 NDCDEPPIVDSN
-571 KLRSIKRDLAAGGED
+571 KLRCIKRDLAAGGED

-605 FPEFRKTE
+605 FPEFRKTD
-613 LYTEMR
+613 LYTEMQ
-619 KTVQREVI
+619 KTVEREVI

-666 PAFRIYML
+666 PAFRVYMS
-674 LLKSSGSSRNATGSS
+674 LLKSSGGSRATSSSS
-689 SNQRRE
+689 TTSNQRRE
-695 RIEQSAYR
+695 RIEQAAYR

-724 LTRTLVTSCARLQ
+724 LSRTLVTSCSRLQ

-743 LTKFSLLHLELYHRF
+743 LTKFSLIHLELYHRF
-758 LTSRAYAEFSLYP
+758 LTSRAYAEFALYP
-771 KLLPEDEKDSI
+771 KLSPEDEKDSI
-782 DDSMRLSALLMSYG
+782 DDSMRLSALLLSYG

-804 GGTGSSTSNGSTL
+804 GSSSSSSPNGST
-817 SSSSTACDAASS
+817 SSSSASS
-829 TPKKKT
+829 RDAEATAPKKKT
-835 LDSLRSARSFDAISG
+835 LDSLRTARSFEAISG

-862 AEKAESDTDE
+862 AEDAEAADE
-872 TGVYED
+872 SSGVFDD

-887 QLPHDPTTHVVDKS
+887 PLPHDPAPHIVDKS
-901 VENFLVPWSADPRHV
+901 VENFLVPWSSDPKHV
-916 VLTASSCPAPLAFN
+916 VLTAPSCPAPLAFN

-944 LFAACIVLYK
+944 LFAACVVLYK
-954 PAPPLSWCMLKTSRI
+954 PAPPLSRRAL
-969 ESSRGCRWVP
+969 ESSRIDSAGGCRWVP

-1015 PTSTTTAD
+1015 AA
-1023 GNGTIQNGGQGF
+1023 NGDVKGALHKAEHGF
-1035 QLDKKVLAKLTRAVS
+1035 QLDKKVLAKLTRSVS
-1050 KEQISQYHQPSPL
+1050 KEHISQYHQPSPL
-1063 PKSPLLEASGLTPK
+1063 PESPLLEASGLTPK
-1077 ASAASLLAA
+1077 ATAASLLAA

-1096 LFDTLDVSTVLLMFT
+1096 VFDTLDVSTVLLVFT

-1121 VSSYF
+1121 VSSYV

-1132 AESLRALMHPLFWP
+1132 GESLRALMHPLSWP

-1182 VIEEGGDDLFDG
+1182 LIEEGGDDLFAG

-1212 EVPCTLPDNV
+1212 EVPCSLPDSV

-1305 PDMREFRTLF
+1305 PEMREFRTQF

-1330 FEEQPGQSNGIT
+1330 FEEHPGQST
-1342 RPSTTRPS
+1342 STVGLPRS
-1350 TTRASTT
+1350 SSSAST
-1357 RASTTRPSTTRP
+1357 AS
-1369 STTRPSSTRL
+1369 SS
-1379 SSTRS
+1379 SV
-1384 STSSTSSL
+1384 SSL
-1392 LPQE
+1392 PRK

>member
-1 MSDDDVINTH
+1 MSDDVVRVCLR
-11 TRLRRRSRSSN
+11 TRPRRRSRSSN
-22 AILNS
+22 AVLTTLPSAASSTAATANLRIDRSASYEETPHTS
-27 LTSVSSMTGS
+27 LLSRDVLELRRCTSAEAIVGSS
-37 DTKQETTILSPNT
+37 
-50 IGLGC
+50 
-55 NDSVDHVKSTGRRLS
+55 RRPS
-70 HSGFNPFQQSNGSS
+70 RSGFYPFGHNGQESAS
-84 SSFRLN
+84 HQLHK
-90 SAGSSFRAGAGVPVS
+90 SAGPRFHAGASAPAS
-105 SSALRN
+105 SSASLRS
-111 HASFF
+111 HASFL
-116 MMDIDA
+116 MDDVKSANELLDEDGVCGVGFA
-122 ARQSIDARHGA
+122 AAADGDGRATSLEDRDTVA
-133 MKDEEE
+133 
-139 NAVPDGGKLTRNMLE
+139 DGGRLTRNMLG
-154 DSNTERRKS
+154 DSTGGRKSS
-163 GAERC
+163 GAERF
-168 RRASSLDSSPPLPPD
+168 RRASSLDASPPLPPD

-195 MASALSSSL
+195 LASALNSSL
-204 YTDKDDFLIPHQR
+204 YVDKDDFRLPHQR
-217 RSTTVSGTLTA
+217 RSHAVGNGTFTVID
-228 NERDSL
+228 RDSF
-234 ALSRHSR
+234 AMSKRSR

-254 RRSTISEQMLY
+254 RRSTISELMLY

-272 ERELSAQELSEV
+272 ERELSARELSEV
-284 LSGSDDDINS
+284 LSGSDDDVNA
-294 YEVTSIKEEEEDVK
+294 YEVTSIKEEEEGVK
-308 LENARSRWAQHVKLK
+308 LENAKSRWAQHVKLK
-323 ARSFLYSTVAGNKHG
+323 ARGFLYATVAGSKNG
-338 APAASESS
+338 TVSNSS
-346 NGGALSSITPTSA
+346 CGGDMTPTAPTSA

-371 QMSSGSGG
+371 QISNGSGY
-379 FSAIPGISSA
+379 AVLSS
-389 TSTFTQHHSLLSP
+389 STNRHSLLP
-402 RPSFGPATNSGAKFQ
+402 PLPSFGPAAHGGAKFQ

-432 KAVQRTLKDEVL
+432 KVMQRAYKDGVL
-444 QRQQQQ
+444 QREQ
-450 QQFPFPAHQPIP
+450 QQFAFPPHQPIP
-462 DPTTLISIEEVIG
+462 DPTTLISIEEVIS

-487 PDPADQSKLF
+487 SDPADQSKLF

-507 CWCTLRANYQK
+507 FWCTLRANNQRQ
-518 KPLAKDDVLMLR
+518 PLAKDDVLMLR

-549 NGPADADEGGNE
+549 NGPTSADTVEGGSDE
-561 NDDPPLVDSN
+561 PPLVEPN
-571 KLRSIKRDLAAGGED
+571 RLRSIKHDLAAGGED

-594 AVKVKRVLMFK
+594 AVKVKRLLMFK

-613 LYTEMR
+613 LYAEMQ
-619 KTVQREVI
+619 KTVEREVI
-627 CLEDILMNHRFA
+627 CLEDILMNHRFG

-666 PAFRIYML
+666 PAFRIYMSM
-674 LLKSSGSSRNATGSS
+674 LKASGSSRSAASSS

-724 LTRTLVTSCARLQ
+724 LSRTLVTSCARLQ

-743 LTKFSLLHLELYHRF
+743 LTRFSLIHLELYHRF

-771 KLLPEDEKDSI
+771 KLSSEDEKDSI
-782 DDSMRLSALLMSYG
+782 DDFMRLSALLLSYG

-804 GGTGSSTSNGSTL
+804 GSSSTS
-817 SSSSTACDAASS
+817 SSPSSTREADAT

-835 LDSLRSARSFDAISG
+835 LDSLRTAQSFDAVSG
-850 VLTFEAVSVPMT
+850 VLTFEAVSVPLMDEE
-862 AEKAESDTDE
+862 AEYGADNS
-872 TGVYED
+872 GAFED
-878 PIELQVVQH
+878 PIELHIVQH
-887 QLPHDPTTHVVDKS
+887 QLPHDPAIHVVDKS
-901 VENFLVPWSADPRHV
+901 IENFLVPWCADPRHV
-916 VLTASSCPAPLAFN
+916 VVTASSCPAPLAFN

-944 LFAACIVLYK
+944 FFAACIVLYK
-954 PAPPLSWCMLKTSRI
+954 PAPPLSRRVLETSRVAF
-969 ESSRGCRWVP
+969 SSSCRWVP

-1003 FILELETIAAAA
+1003 YILELETIAAA
-1015 PTSTTTAD
+1015 TTPNTDAD
-1023 GNGTIQNGGQGF
+1023 ISMTIRNGGQGF
-1035 QLDKKVLAKLTRAVS
+1035 QLDKRVLAKLTRAVS
-1050 KEQISQYHQPSPL
+1050 KEHISQYHKPSPL
-1063 PKSPLLEASGLTPK
+1063 PESPLLESSGLVPK
-1077 ASAASLLAA
+1077 ATAASLLAS

-1096 LFDTLDVSTVLLMFT
+1096 LFDTLDVSTVLLVFT

-1121 VSSYF
+1121 VSSYL

-1132 AESLRALMHPLFWP
+1132 AESLRALMHPLSWP

-1182 VIEEGGDDLFDG
+1182 VIEEGGDDLFAG

-1212 EVPCTLPDNV
+1212 EVPCALPDSV
-1222 RFDLRDA
+1222 RFGLRDA

-1253 LVFPEVAVRGLF
+1253 LVFPEIAVRGLF
-1265 LRAVNKLIGDF
+1265 LRTINKLIGDF

-1281 VWTDEFARK
+1281 VWTDEFAR
-1290 RTVFFDEASYLAAST
+1290 L
-1305 PDMREFRTLF
+1305 FR
-1315 IATQA
+1315 I
-1320 FSEFMVTHHG
+1320 HG
-1330 FEEQPGQSNGIT
+1330 HTSRLRG
-1342 RPSTTRPS
+1342 TTRPV
-1350 TTRASTT
+1350 
-1357 RASTTRPSTTRP
+1357 
-1369 STTRPSSTRL
+1369 
-1379 SSTRS
+1379 
-1384 STSSTSSL
+1384 
-1392 LPQE
+1392 

>member
-1 MSDDDVINTH
+1 MSDDFERAQVR
-11 TRLRRRSRSSN
+11 TRPRRRSRSSG
-22 AILNS
+22 AILN
-27 LTSVSSMTGS
+27 TPSSRTLLPS
-37 DTKQETTILSPNT
+37 DVMELRRSA
-50 IGLGC
+50 
-55 NDSVDHVKSTGRRLS
+55 SADHVVGAGRRLS
-70 HSGFNPFQQSNGSS
+70 RSGFNPFSNSGGVG

-105 SSALRN
+105 SSALRS
-111 HASFF
+111 HASFL

-122 ARQSIDARHGA
+122 ARQSVDAQSQAASARA
-133 MKDEEE
+133 ASFDEEDG
-139 NAVPDGGKLTRNMLE
+139 VDDGGRLTRNMLG
-154 DSNTERRKS
+154 DSTAGRRSSGSERY
-163 GAERC
+163 

-204 YTDKDDFLIPHQR
+204 YTDKDDFLLPHQR
-217 RSTTVSGTLTA
+217 RSAAVNGNLNIAGS
-228 NERDSL
+228 ERDSL
-234 ALSRHSR
+234 AMSRRSR

-272 ERELSAQELSEV
+272 ERELSARELTEV
-284 LSGSDDDINS
+284 LSGSDEDANS

-308 LENARSRWAQHVKLK
+308 LENAKSRWAQHVKLK
-323 ARSFLYSTVAGNKHG
+323 ARSFLYSTVSGNKNG
-338 APAASESS
+338 ASV
-346 NGGALSSITPTSA
+346 A
-359 EIWANKQKQILA
+359 EIWANKQKQILS
-371 QMSSGSGG
+371 QMSSGSGFG
-379 FSAIPGISSA
+379 AMSGAPSS
-389 TSTFTQHHSLLSP
+389 SNHHHSLLP
-402 RPSFGPATNSGAKFQ
+402 LPSFGPASNGGAKFQ
-417 KWNRWMHDRYQHNFG
+417 KWNRWMHDQYQHNFG
-432 KAVQRTLKDEVL
+432 KVMQRAFKDEVL
-444 QRQQQQ
+444 QQQ
-450 QQFPFPAHQPIP
+450 QQFPFPAHQPTP
-462 DPTTLISIEEVIG
+462 DPTTLISIEEVIS

-507 CWCTLRANYQK
+507 FWCTLRANYQK
-518 KPLAKDDVLMLR
+518 KPFAKDDVLMLR

-549 NGPADADEGGNE
+549 NGTADDEGGSDE
-561 NDDPPLVDSN
+561 PPIVDSN
-571 KLRSIKRDLAAGGED
+571 KLRSIKHDLAAGGED

-605 FPEFRKTE
+605 FPEFRKTD
-613 LYTEMR
+613 LYTEMQ
-619 KTVQREVI
+619 KTVEREVI

-666 PAFRIYML
+666 PAFRIYMA
-674 LLKSSGSSRNATGSS
+674 LLKSSGSSRSAAAPSSTS

-695 RIEQSAYR
+695 RIEQAAYR

-713 KYYAGDAEMQT
+713 KYYAGDTEMQT
-724 LTRTLVTSCARLQ
+724 LSRTLVTSCARLQ

-743 LTKFSLLHLELYHRF
+743 LTKFSLIHLELYHRF
-758 LTSRAYAEFSLYP
+758 LTSRAYAEFALYP
-771 KLLPEDEKDSI
+771 KLSPEDEKDSI
-782 DDSMRLSALLMSYG
+782 DDSMRLSALLLSYG
-796 LRAHHWAG
+796 LRAHHWTG
-804 GGTGSSTSNGSTL
+804 GSSSS
-817 SSSSTACDAASS
+817 SSSSTSSSSSSSSRDAETT

-835 LDSLRSARSFDAISG
+835 LDSLRTARSFEAVSG
-850 VLTFEAVSVPMT
+850 VLTFEAVAVPLS
-862 AEKAESDTDE
+862 AEDAENGADE
-872 TGVYED
+872 NGGTVFED
-878 PIELQVVQH
+878 SIELQVVQH
-887 QLPHDPTTHVVDKS
+887 PLPHDPAPHPVDKS
-901 VENFLVPWSADPRHV
+901 VENFLVPWCADPRHV
-916 VLTASSCPAPLAFN
+916 VLTAPSCPAPLAFN

-938 GASAAE
+938 GASVAE
-944 LFAACIVLYK
+944 LFAACLVFYK
-954 PAPPLSWCMLKTSRI
+954 PAPPLSRRALESSRI
-969 ESSRGCRWVP
+969 ESAAGCRWVP

-1015 PTSTTTAD
+1015 AANGD
-1023 GNGTIQNGGQGF
+1023 GKGVLHNGGHGF
-1035 QLDKKVLAKLTRAVS
+1035 QLDKKVLAKLTRAVA
-1050 KEQISQYHQPSPL
+1050 KEHISQYHQPSPL
-1063 PKSPLLEASGLTPK
+1063 PESSLLEASGLTPK
-1077 ASAASLLAA
+1077 ATSGSLLAA

-1096 LFDTLDVSTVLLMFT
+1096 LFDTLDVSTVLLVFT

-1121 VSSYF
+1121 VSSYL

-1132 AESLRALMHPLFWP
+1132 GESLRALMHPLFWP

-1159 YLECPTPFIFGAE
+1159 FLECPTPFIFGAE
-1172 KQALDDAQRQ
+1172 KQALEEAQRQ
-1182 VIEEGGDDLFDG
+1182 VVEEGGDDLFAG

-1212 EVPCTLPDNV
+1212 EVPCALPDSV
-1222 RFDLRDA
+1222 RFALRDA

-1290 RTVFFDEASYLAAST
+1290 RTVFFDEASYLAASA

-1330 FEEQPGQSNGIT
+1330 FEEQPGQSNGASVPP
-1342 RPSTTRPS
+1342 RSSLAPPRKS
-1350 TTRASTT
+1350 AST
-1357 RASTTRPSTTRP
+1357 P
-1369 STTRPSSTRL
+1369 
-1379 SSTRS
+1379 
-1384 STSSTSSL
+1384 STSSSSSVSSQ
-1392 LPQE
+1392 PRT

>member
-1 MSDDDVINTH
+1 MSDDFERANVR
-11 TRLRRRSRSSN
+11 TRPRRRSRSSG
-22 AILNS
+22 AVLN
-27 LTSVSSMTGS
+27 TPVTASSAESTP
-37 DTKQETTILSPNT
+37 TPNT
-50 IGLGC
+50 GISNGERTLLPS
-55 NDSVDHVKSTGRRLS
+55 DVMELRRSASADHVVGSGRRLS
-70 HSGFNPFQQSNGSS
+70 RSGFNPFSQSGGLS

-105 SSALRN
+105 SSALRS
-111 HASFF
+111 HASFL
-116 MMDIDA
+116 MMDIDS
-122 ARQSIDARHGA
+122 ARQSVDAHTRA
-133 MKDEEE
+133 LSFDDED
-139 NAVPDGGKLTRNMLE
+139 VMSDGGRLTRNMLG
-154 DSNTERRKS
+154 DSTSGSTGSERY
-163 GAERC
+163 

-204 YTDKDDFLIPHQR
+204 YTDKDEFLLPHQR
-217 RSTTVSGTLTA
+217 RSNAVGGNLNLSMAGTVS
-228 NERDSL
+228 ERDSL
-234 ALSRHSR
+234 AMSRHSR

-272 ERELSAQELSEV
+272 ERELSARELSEV
-284 LSGSDDDINS
+284 LSGSDEDVNS

-308 LENARSRWAQHVKLK
+308 LENAKSRWAQHVKLK
-323 ARSFLYSTVAGNKHG
+323 ARSFLYSTVAGNKNG
-338 APAASESS
+338 ASGSS
-346 NGGALSSITPTSA
+346 NGAVTSTAPTSA

-371 QMSSGSGG
+371 QMSSGSGFG
-379 FSAIPGISSA
+379 AISGTSSA
-389 TSTFTQHHSLLSP
+389 ASSSSTHHHSILPPL
-402 RPSFGPATNSGAKFQ
+402 PSFGQNSNGGAKFQ
-417 KWNRWMHDRYQHNFG
+417 KWNRWMHDQYQHNFG
-432 KAVQRTLKDEVL
+432 KVMQRAFKDEVL

-450 QQFPFPAHQPIP
+450 FAFPTHQPTP
-462 DPTTLISIEEVIG
+462 DPTALISIEEVIS

-507 CWCTLRANYQK
+507 FWCTLRANYQK
-518 KPLAKDDVLMLR
+518 KPFAKDDVLMLR

-549 NGPADADEGGNE
+549 NGSADADGGSDE
-561 NDDPPLVDSN
+561 PPIVDSN

-613 LYTEMR
+613 LYAEMQ
-619 KTVQREVI
+619 KTVEREVI

-666 PAFRIYML
+666 PAFRIYMS
-674 LLKSSGSSRNATGSS
+674 LLKSSGSSRSAALSS
-689 SNQRRE
+689 STTNQRRE
-695 RIEQSAYR
+695 RIEQAAYR

-713 KYYAGDAEMQT
+713 KYYAGDAEMHT
-724 LTRTLVTSCARLQ
+724 LSRTLVTSCARLQ

-743 LTKFSLLHLELYHRF
+743 LTKFSLIHLELYHRF
-758 LTSRAYAEFSLYP
+758 LTSRAYAEFALYP
-771 KLLPEDEKDSI
+771 KLSPEDEKDSI
-782 DDSMRLSALLMSYG
+782 DDSMRLSALLLSYG

-804 GGTGSSTSNGSTL
+804 GSSSSSSNGSTSA
-817 SSSSTACDAASS
+817 SSSNARDETSA
-829 TPKKKT
+829 PKKKS
-835 LDSLRSARSFDAISG
+835 LDSLRTARSFEAISG
-850 VLTFEAVSVPMT
+850 VLTFEAVAVLVT
-862 AEKAESDTDE
+862 AEEAENDTDE
-872 TGVYED
+872 NGSRVFED

-887 QLPHDPTTHVVDKS
+887 PLPHDPTPHVVDKS

-916 VLTASSCPAPLAFN
+916 VLTAPSCPAPLAFN

-944 LFAACIVLYK
+944 LFAACVVLYK
-954 PAPPLSWCMLKTSRI
+954 PAPPLSRRAL
-969 ESSRGCRWVP
+969 ESSRLDSKSGCRWIP

-1003 FILELETIAAAA
+1003 FILELETIAAAN
-1015 PTSTTTAD
+1015 SD
-1023 GNGTIQNGGQGF
+1023 GKETIPHNGEHGF
-1035 QLDKKVLAKLTRAVS
+1035 QLDKKVLAKLTRSVS
-1050 KEQISQYHQPSPL
+1050 KEHISQYHQPSPL
-1063 PKSPLLEASGLTPK
+1063 PESPLLEASGLTPK
-1077 ASAASLLAA
+1077 ATAASLLAA

-1096 LFDTLDVSTVLLMFT
+1096 LFDTLDVSTVLLVFT

-1121 VSSYF
+1121 VSSYL

-1132 AESLRALMHPLFWP
+1132 GESLRALMHPLSWP

-1154 RRMLQ
+1154 RRLLQ

-1182 VIEEGGDDLFDG
+1182 LIEEGGDDLFAG

-1212 EVPCTLPDNV
+1212 EVPCALPDSV

-1305 PDMREFRTLF
+1305 PEMREFRTLF

-1320 FSEFMVTHHG
+1320 FSEFAVTHHG
-1330 FEEQPGQSNGIT
+1330 FEEQPGQNCTG
-1342 RPSTTRPS
+1342 
-1350 TTRASTT
+1350 AS
-1357 RASTTRPSTTRP
+1357 
-1369 STTRPSSTRL
+1369 
-1379 SSTRS
+1379 RS
-1384 STSSTSSL
+1384 STTSSSSSVSS
-1392 LPQE
+1392 LPRK

>member
-1 MSDDDVINTH
+1 
-11 TRLRRRSRSSN
+11 
-22 AILNS
+22 
-27 LTSVSSMTGS
+27 
-37 DTKQETTILSPNT
+37 
-50 IGLGC
+50 
-55 NDSVDHVKSTGRRLS
+55 
-70 HSGFNPFQQSNGSS
+70 
-84 SSFRLN
+84 
-90 SAGSSFRAGAGVPVS
+90 
-105 SSALRN
+105 
-111 HASFF
+111 

-122 ARQSIDARHGA
+122 ARQSVDAQSQAASARA
-133 MKDEEE
+133 LSFDDED
-139 NAVPDGGKLTRNMLE
+139 AVYDGGRLTRNMLG
-154 DSNTERRKS
+154 DSTAGRRSSGTERY
-163 GAERC
+163 

-204 YTDKDDFLIPHQR
+204 YTDKDEFLLPHQR
-217 RSTTVSGTLTA
+217 RSNAVGGIGATVS
-228 NERDSL
+228 ERDSL
-234 ALSRHSR
+234 AMSRHSR

-272 ERELSAQELSEV
+272 ERELSVRELSEV
-284 LSGSDDDINS
+284 LSGSDEDVNS

-308 LENARSRWAQHVKLK
+308 LENAKSRWAQHVKLK
-323 ARSFLYSTVAGNKHG
+323 ARSFLYSTVAGNKNG
-338 APAASESS
+338 ASAASDGS
-346 NGGALSSITPTSA
+346 NGAMASATPTSA

-371 QMSSGSGG
+371 QMSSGSGFG
-379 FSAIPGISSA
+379 AMSGASSA
-389 TSTFTQHHSLLSP
+389 ASSSSTQHHSLLP
-402 RPSFGPATNSGAKFQ
+402 LPSFGPASNGGAKFQ
-417 KWNRWMHDRYQHNFG
+417 KWNRWMHDQYQHNFG
-432 KAVQRTLKDEVL
+432 KVMQRAFKDEVM

-450 QQFPFPAHQPIP
+450 FAFPAHQPTP
-462 DPTTLISIEEVIG
+462 DPTTLISIEEVIS

-507 CWCTLRANYQK
+507 FWCTLRANYQK
-518 KPLAKDDVLMLR
+518 KPFAKDDVLMLR

-549 NGPADADEGGNE
+549 NGPADASAAEGGSE
-561 NDDPPLVDSN
+561 DPPIVDSN

-605 FPEFRKTE
+605 FPEFRKTD
-613 LYTEMR
+613 LYTEMQ
-619 KTVQREVI
+619 KTVEREVI

-666 PAFRIYML
+666 PAFRIYMA
-674 LLKSSGSSRNATGSS
+674 LLKSTGSSRSAVASS

-695 RIEQSAYR
+695 RIEQAAYR

-724 LTRTLVTSCARLQ
+724 LSRTLVTSCARLQ

-743 LTKFSLLHLELYHRF
+743 LTKFSLIHLELYHRF
-758 LTSRAYAEFSLYP
+758 LTSRAYAEFALYP
-771 KLLPEDEKDSI
+771 KLSPEDEKDSI
-782 DDSMRLSALLMSYG
+782 DDSMRLSALLLSYG

-804 GGTGSSTSNGSTL
+804 GSSG
-817 SSSSTACDAASS
+817 SSSSTGSTSSSSSTRDAETT
-829 TPKKKT
+829 TPKKKS
-835 LDSLRSARSFDAISG
+835 LDSLRTARSFEAISG
-850 VLTFEAVSVPMT
+850 VLTFEAVPVPMI
-862 AEKAESDTDE
+862 AEEADPDVEENGST
-872 TGVYED
+872 VYED
-878 PIELQVVQH
+878 PIELRVVQH
-887 QLPHDPTTHVVDKS
+887 PLPHDPSPHIVDKS

-916 VLTASSCPAPLAFN
+916 VLAAPTCPAPLAFN

-938 GASAAE
+938 GASPAE
-944 LFAACIVLYK
+944 LFAACVVLYK
-954 PAPPLSWCMLKTSRI
+954 PAPPLSRRALETSRI
-969 ESSRGCRWVP
+969 DAATGCRWVP

-1015 PTSTTTAD
+1015 AANGD
-1023 GNGTIQNGGQGF
+1023 GKGVLHDGGQGF
-1035 QLDKKVLAKLTRAVS
+1035 ELDKKVLAKLTRAVS
-1050 KEQISQYHQPSPL
+1050 KEHISQYHQPSPL
-1063 PKSPLLEASGLTPK
+1063 PESPLLEASGLTPK
-1077 ASAASLLAA
+1077 ATAASLLAA

-1096 LFDTLDVSTVLLMFT
+1096 LFDTLDVSTVLLVFT

-1121 VSSYF
+1121 VSSYL

-1132 AESLRALMHPLFWP
+1132 GESLRALMHPLIWP

-1182 VIEEGGDDLFDG
+1182 VIEEGGDDLFAG

-1201 VDLDKGAVLRG
+1201 VDLDKGAILRG
-1212 EVPCTLPDNV
+1212 EVPCALPDSV
-1222 RFDLRDA
+1222 RFALRDA

-1265 LRAVNKLIGDF
+1265 HRAVNKLIGDF

-1305 PDMREFRTLF
+1305 PEMREFRTLF

-1330 FEEQPGQSNGIT
+1330 FEEQPGQSSAGT
-1342 RPSTTRPS
+1342 TTASRSSTTASPRPSTS
-1350 TTRASTT
+1350 TT
-1357 RASTTRPSTTRP
+1357 P
-1369 STTRPSSTRL
+1369 
-1379 SSTRS
+1379 
-1384 STSSTSSL
+1384 STSSSSSVSSM
-1392 LPQE
+1392 PRK

>member
-1 MSDDDVINTH
+1 MSDDSERTQIR
-11 TRLRRRSRSSN
+11 TRPRRRSRSSG
-22 AILNS
+22 AILNTPS
-27 LTSVSSMTGS
+27 SVAPSPIPSVNVNVVTSISNGERTLLPS
-37 DTKQETTILSPNT
+37 DVMELRRSA
-50 IGLGC
+50 
-55 NDSVDHVKSTGRRLS
+55 SADHVVGAGRRLS
-70 HSGFNPFQQSNGSS
+70 RSGGNPFGQSGGVG

-105 SSALRN
+105 SSALRS
-111 HASFF
+111 HASFL

-122 ARQSIDARHGA
+122 ARQSVDAQMQAANARA
-133 MKDEEE
+133 ASFDEEDG
-139 NAVPDGGKLTRNMLE
+139 VDDGGRLTRNMLG
-154 DSNTERRKS
+154 DSTTGRSSGSERY
-163 GAERC
+163 

-204 YTDKDDFLIPHQR
+204 YTDKDDFLLPHQR
-217 RSTTVSGTLTA
+217 RSAAVNGNLNIA
-228 NERDSL
+228 GAVNERDSL
-234 ALSRHSR
+234 AMSRRSR

-265 ETDLFEP
+265 ETDMFEP
-272 ERELSAQELSEV
+272 ERELSARELSEV
-284 LSGSDDDINS
+284 LSGSDEDANS

-308 LENARSRWAQHVKLK
+308 LGNAKSRWAQHVKLK
-323 ARSFLYSTVAGNKHG
+323 ARSFLYSTVSGNKNG
-338 APAASESS
+338 ASAAGDSRNGSISS
-346 NGGALSSITPTSA
+346 ATPTSA

-371 QMSSGSGG
+371 QMSSGSGFG
-379 FSAIPGISSA
+379 ALSGASSA
-389 TSTFTQHHSLLSP
+389 TSSSSSHHHSLLP
-402 RPSFGPATNSGAKFQ
+402 LPSFGPASNGGAKLQ
-417 KWNRWMHDRYQHNFG
+417 KWNRWMHDQYQHNFG
-432 KAVQRTLKDEVL
+432 KVMQRAFKDEVL
-444 QRQQQQ
+444 QQQQH
-450 QQFPFPAHQPIP
+450 FAFPAHQPTP
-462 DPTTLISIEEVIG
+462 DPTTLISIEEVIS

-507 CWCTLRANYQK
+507 FWCTLRANYQK
-518 KPLAKDDVLMLR
+518 KPFAKDDVLMLR

-549 NGPADADEGGNE
+549 NGTADDEGGSGE
-561 NDDPPLVDSN
+561 PPIVDSN

-613 LYTEMR
+613 LYTEMQ
-619 KTVQREVI
+619 KTVEREVI
-627 CLEDILMNHRFA
+627 CFEDILMNHRFA

-666 PAFRIYML
+666 PAFRIYMA
-674 LLKSSGSSRNATGSS
+674 LLKSSGSSRSAMTPSS
-689 SNQRRE
+689 TNSNQRRE
-695 RIEQSAYR
+695 RIEQAAYR

-713 KYYAGDAEMQT
+713 KYYAGDIEMQT
-724 LTRTLVTSCARLQ
+724 LSRTLVTSCTRLQ

-743 LTKFSLLHLELYHRF
+743 LTKFSLIHLELYHRF

-771 KLLPEDEKDSI
+771 KLSPDDEKDSI
-782 DDSMRLSALLMSYG
+782 DDSMRLSALLLSYG
-796 LRAHHWAG
+796 LRAHHWTG
-804 GGTGSSTSNGSTL
+804 GA
-817 SSSSTACDAASS
+817 SSSSSSSASTSSSSSSRDAEAT

-835 LDSLRSARSFDAISG
+835 LDSLRTARSFEAVSG
-850 VLTFEAVSVPMT
+850 VLTFEAMAVPQT
-862 AEKAESDTDE
+862 GEDAENGADE
-872 TGVYED
+872 NGDAVFED

-887 QLPHDPTTHVVDKS
+887 PLPHDPTPHPVDKS
-901 VENFLVPWSADPRHV
+901 IENFLVPWCADPRHV
-916 VLTASSCPAPLAFN
+916 VLTAPSCPAPLAFN

-938 GASAAE
+938 GASVAE
-944 LFAACIVLYK
+944 LFAACLVFYK
-954 PAPPLSWCMLKTSRI
+954 PAPPLSRRAL
-969 ESSRGCRWVP
+969 ESSRIDPAAGSRWVP

-1015 PTSTTTAD
+1015 AA
-1023 GNGTIQNGGQGF
+1023 NGDSKGVIHNGGHGF
-1035 QLDKKVLAKLTRAVS
+1035 QLDKKVLAKLTRAVA
-1050 KEQISQYHQPSPL
+1050 KEHISQYHQPSPL
-1063 PKSPLLEASGLTPK
+1063 PESSLLEASGLTPK
-1077 ASAASLLAA
+1077 ATSTSLLAA
-1086 LPRLDHSVRL
+1086 LPRLDHPVRL
-1096 LFDTLDVSTVLLMFT
+1096 LFDTLDVSTVLLVFT

-1121 VSSYF
+1121 VSSYL

-1132 AESLRALMHPLFWP
+1132 GESLRSLMHPLFWP

-1172 KQALDDAQRQ
+1172 KQALEEAQRQ
-1182 VIEEGGDDLFDG
+1182 VVEEGGDDLFAG

-1212 EVPCTLPDNV
+1212 EVPCALPDNV
-1222 RFDLRDA
+1222 RFALRDA

-1290 RTVFFDEASYLAAST
+1290 RTVFFDEASYLAASA

-1330 FEEQPGQSNGIT
+1330 FEEQPGQSNGT
-1342 RPSTTRPS
+1342 SVPPKSSPAPPRKS
-1350 TTRASTT
+1350 AST
-1357 RASTTRPSTTRP
+1357 PSC
-1369 STTRPSSTRL
+1369 SS
-1379 SSTRS
+1379 SSSVS
-1384 STSSTSSL
+1384 SQSRT
-1392 LPQE
+1392 

>member
-1 MSDDDVINTH
+1 MSDDFERANVR
-11 TRLRRRSRSSN
+11 TRPRRRSRSSG
-22 AILNS
+22 AVLNTPVS
-27 LTSVSSMTGS
+27 ASSAESTSTSNVSINHGERTLLPS
-37 DTKQETTILSPNT
+37 DVMELRRSA
-50 IGLGC
+50 
-55 NDSVDHVKSTGRRLS
+55 SADHVVGSGRRLS
-70 HSGFNPFQQSNGSS
+70 RSGFNPFGQSGGLS

-105 SSALRN
+105 SSALRS
-111 HASFF
+111 HASFL
-116 MMDIDA
+116 MMDIDS
-122 ARQSIDARHGA
+122 ARQSVDAHARA
-133 MKDEEE
+133 MSFDDED
-139 NAVPDGGKLTRNMLE
+139 VMSDGGRLTRNMLG
-154 DSNTERRKS
+154 DSTS
-163 GAERC
+163 GD
-168 RRASSLDSSPPLPPD
+168 RASLDSSPPLPPD

-204 YTDKDDFLIPHQR
+204 YTDKDEFLLPHQR
-217 RSTTVSGTLTA
+217 RSNAVGGNLNLSMAGTVS
-228 NERDSL
+228 ERDSL
-234 ALSRHSR
+234 AMSRHSR

-272 ERELSAQELSEV
+272 ERELSARELSEV
-284 LSGSDDDINS
+284 LSGSDEDVNS

-308 LENARSRWAQHVKLK
+308 LENAKSRWAQHVKLK
-323 ARSFLYSTVAGNKHG
+323 ARSFLYSTVAGNKNG
-338 APAASESS
+338 ASAG
-346 NGGALSSITPTSA
+346 NGGASSATPTSA

-371 QMSSGSGG
+371 QMSSGSGFG
-379 FSAIPGISSA
+379 VISGASAASSS
-389 TSTFTQHHSLLSP
+389 STHHHSLLP
-402 RPSFGPATNSGAKFQ
+402 PLPSFGQNSNGGAKFQ
-417 KWNRWMHDRYQHNFG
+417 KWNRWMHDQYQHNFG
-432 KAVQRTLKDEVL
+432 KVMQRAFKDEVL
-444 QRQQQQ
+444 ERQQQQ
-450 QQFPFPAHQPIP
+450 FAFPGHQPTP
-462 DPTTLISIEEVIG
+462 DPTALISIEEVIS

-507 CWCTLRANYQK
+507 FWCTLRANYQK
-518 KPLAKDDVLMLR
+518 KPFAKDDVLMLR

-549 NGPADADEGGNE
+549 NGCADAEGGGDE
-561 NDDPPLVDSN
+561 PPIVDSN

-613 LYTEMR
+613 LYTEMQ
-619 KTVQREVI
+619 KTVEREVI

-666 PAFRIYML
+666 PAFRIYMS
-674 LLKSSGSSRNATGSS
+674 LLKSSGSSRSAALSS
-689 SNQRRE
+689 STSNQRRE
-695 RIEQSAYR
+695 RIEQAAYR

-724 LTRTLVTSCARLQ
+724 LSRTLVTSCARLQ

-743 LTKFSLLHLELYHRF
+743 LTKFSLIHLELYHRF
-758 LTSRAYAEFSLYP
+758 LTSRAYAEFALYP
-771 KLLPEDEKDSI
+771 KLSPEDERDSI
-782 DDSMRLSALLMSYG
+782 DDSMRLSALLLSYG

-804 GGTGSSTSNGSTL
+804 GS
-817 SSSSTACDAASS
+817 SSSSTSASS
-829 TPKKKT
+829 SSARDEASAPKKKT
-835 LDSLRSARSFDAISG
+835 LDSLRTARSFEAISG
-850 VLTFEAVSVPMT
+850 VLTFEAVSIPMAT
-862 AEKAESDTDE
+862 EEAENDTDE
-872 TGVYED
+872 HDGGVFED

-887 QLPHDPTTHVVDKS
+887 PLPHDPTPHIVDKS

-916 VLTASSCPAPLAFN
+916 
-930 FRMGDSSA
+930 
-938 GASAAE
+938 
-944 LFAACIVLYK
+944 
-954 PAPPLSWCMLKTSRI
+954 
-969 ESSRGCRWVP
+969 
-979 YGVCVLSKFPMV
+979 FPMV

-1003 FILELETIAAAA
+1003 FILELETIAATAA
-1015 PTSTTTAD
+1015 ANSD
-1023 GNGTIQNGGQGF
+1023 GKEILHNAGQGF
-1035 QLDKKVLAKLTRAVS
+1035 KLDKKVLAKLTRSVS
-1050 KEQISQYHQPSPL
+1050 KEHISQYHQPSPL
-1063 PKSPLLEASGLTPK
+1063 PESPLLEASRLTPK
-1077 ASAASLLAA
+1077 ATASSLLAA

-1096 LFDTLDVSTVLLMFT
+1096 LFDTLDVSTVLLVFT

-1121 VSSYF
+1121 VSSYL

-1132 AESLRALMHPLFWP
+1132 SESLRALMHPLSWP

-1182 VIEEGGDDLFDG
+1182 LIEEGGDDLFAG

-1212 EVPCTLPDNV
+1212 EVPCALPDSV

-1290 RTVFFDEASYLAAST
+1290 RTIFFDEASYLAAST
-1305 PDMREFRTLF
+1305 PEMREFRTLF

-1320 FSEFMVTHHG
+1320 FSEFTV
-1330 FEEQPGQSNGIT
+1330 FYDFYVVILCIIAVAKISV
-1342 RPSTTRPS
+1342 
-1350 TTRASTT
+1350 AYV
-1357 RASTTRPSTTRP
+1357 
-1369 STTRPSSTRL
+1369 
-1379 SSTRS
+1379 
-1384 STSSTSSL
+1384 
-1392 LPQE
+1392 

>member
-1 MSDDDVINTH
+1 
-11 TRLRRRSRSSN
+11 
-22 AILNS
+22 
-27 LTSVSSMTGS
+27 
-37 DTKQETTILSPNT
+37 
-50 IGLGC
+50 
-55 NDSVDHVKSTGRRLS
+55 
-70 HSGFNPFQQSNGSS
+70 
-84 SSFRLN
+84 
-90 SAGSSFRAGAGVPVS
+90 
-105 SSALRN
+105 
-111 HASFF
+111 
-116 MMDIDA
+116 
-122 ARQSIDARHGA
+122 
-133 MKDEEE
+133 
-139 NAVPDGGKLTRNMLE
+139 
-154 DSNTERRKS
+154 
-163 GAERC
+163 
-168 RRASSLDSSPPLPPD
+168 
-183 STISAE
+183 
-189 EVIRES
+189 
-195 MASALSSSL
+195 MASALSLSL
-204 YTDKDDFLIPHQR
+204 YTDKDDFLLPHQR
-217 RSTTVSGTLTA
+217 RSAAVSGNLNIGGTGS
-228 NERDSL
+228 ERDSL
-234 ALSRHSR
+234 AMSRHSR

-272 ERELSAQELSEV
+272 ERELSARELSEV
-284 LSGSDDDINS
+284 LSVSDDDANS

-308 LENARSRWAQHVKLK
+308 LENAKSRWAQHVKLK
-323 ARSFLYSTVAGNKHG
+323 ARSFLYSTVSGNKNG
-338 APAASESS
+338 AAGASGTSNNGSMSS
-346 NGGALSSITPTSA
+346 ATPTSA
-359 EIWANKQKQILA
+359 EVWASKQKQILA
-371 QMSSGSGG
+371 QMSSGSGFG
-379 FSAIPGISSA
+379 AMSGASSTA
-389 TSTFTQHHSLLSP
+389 SSSSTNHHSLLP
-402 RPSFGPATNSGAKFQ
+402 LPSFGPASNGGAKFQ
-417 KWNRWMHDRYQHNFG
+417 KWNRWMHDQYQHNFG
-432 KAVQRTLKDEVL
+432 KVMQRAFKDEVL
-444 QRQQQQ
+444 QQQ
-450 QQFPFPAHQPIP
+450 QQFAFPAHQPTP
-462 DPTTLISIEEVIG
+462 DPTTLISIEEVIS

-507 CWCTLRANYQK
+507 FWCTLRANYQK
-518 KPLAKDDVLMLR
+518 KPFAKDDVLMLR

-549 NGPADADEGGNE
+549 NGNVDADGGSDE
-561 NDDPPLVDSN
+561 PPIVDSN
-571 KLRSIKRDLAAGGED
+571 KIRSIKRDLAAGGED

-605 FPEFRKTE
+605 FPEFRKTD
-613 LYTEMR
+613 LYAEMQ
-619 KTVQREVI
+619 KTVEREVI

-666 PAFRIYML
+666 PAFRIYMA
-674 LLKSSGSSRNATGSS
+674 LLKSSGSSRSATSSSTTS

-695 RIEQSAYR
+695 RIEQTAYR

-713 KYYAGDAEMQT
+713 KYYAGDTEMQT
-724 LTRTLVTSCARLQ
+724 LSRTLVTSCARLQ

-743 LTKFSLLHLELYHRF
+743 LTKFSLIHLELYHRF
-758 LTSRAYAEFSLYP
+758 LTSRAYAEFALYP
-771 KLLPEDEKDSI
+771 KLSAEDEKDAI
-782 DDSMRLSALLMSYG
+782 DDSMRLSGLLLSYG
-796 LRAHHWAG
+796 LRAHHWTG
-804 GGTGSSTSNGSTL
+804 GSASS
-817 SSSSTACDAASS
+817 SSSSTSSSSSSSSSGSRETETTAS
-829 TPKKKT
+829 KKKT
-835 LDSLRSARSFDAISG
+835 LDSLRTARSFEAVSG
-850 VLTFEAVSVPMT
+850 VLTFEAVPAPMSLEDV
-862 AEKAESDTDE
+862 EKGADE
-872 TGVYED
+872 NGDALFED
-878 PIELQVVQH
+878 HIELQVVQH
-887 QLPHDPTTHVVDKS
+887 PLPHDPAPHPVDKS
-901 VENFLVPWSADPRHV
+901 VENFLVPWCADPRHV
-916 VLTASSCPAPLAFN
+916 VLTAPTCPAPLAFN

-944 LFAACIVLYK
+944 LFAACIVFYK
-954 PAPPLSWCMLKTSRI
+954 PAPPLSRRVL
-969 ESSRGCRWVP
+969 ESSRINPTAGCRWVP

-1015 PTSTTTAD
+1015 AANGD
-1023 GNGTIQNGGQGF
+1023 GTEVLQSGGQGF

-1050 KEQISQYHQPSPL
+1050 KEHVSQYHQPSPL
-1063 PKSPLLEASGLTPK
+1063 PESSLLEASGLTPK
-1077 ASAASLLAA
+1077 ATSASLLAA

-1096 LFDTLDVSTVLLMFT
+1096 LFDTLDVSTVLLVFT

-1121 VSSYF
+1121 VSSYL

-1132 AESLRALMHPLFWP
+1132 GESLRALMHPLSWP

-1172 KQALDDAQRQ
+1172 KQALEEAQRQ
-1182 VIEEGGDDLFDG
+1182 IIQEGGDDLFAG

-1212 EVPCTLPDNV
+1212 EVPCALPDSV
-1222 RFDLRDA
+1222 RFALRDA

-1290 RTVFFDEASYLAAST
+1290 RTIFFDEASYLAASA

-1330 FEEQPGQSNGIT
+1330 FEEQPGQSN
-1342 RPSTTRPS
+1342 ST
-1350 TTRASTT
+1350 ASTS
-1357 RASTTRPSTTRP
+1357 RSSAAPPASTP
-1369 STTRPSSTRL
+1369 
-1379 SSTRS
+1379 
-1384 STSSTSSL
+1384 STSSL
-1392 LPQE
+1392 PVLSHSQT

>member
-1 MSDDDVINTH
+1 MSDDFERANVR
-11 TRLRRRSRSSN
+11 TRPRRRSRSSG
-22 AILNS
+22 AVLNTPVS
-27 LTSVSSMTGS
+27 ASSAESTSTSNVSINHGERTLLPS
-37 DTKQETTILSPNT
+37 DVMELRRSA
-50 IGLGC
+50 
-55 NDSVDHVKSTGRRLS
+55 SADHVVGSGRRLS
-70 HSGFNPFQQSNGSS
+70 RSGFNPFGQSGGLS

-105 SSALRN
+105 SSALRS
-111 HASFF
+111 HASFL
-116 MMDIDA
+116 MMDIDS
-122 ARQSIDARHGA
+122 ARQSVDAHARA
-133 MKDEEE
+133 MSFDDED
-139 NAVPDGGKLTRNMLE
+139 VMSDGGRLTRNMLG
-154 DSNTERRKS
+154 DSTSGGR
-163 GAERC
+163 GAERY

-204 YTDKDDFLIPHQR
+204 YTDKDEFLLPHQR
-217 RSTTVSGTLTA
+217 RSNAVGGNLNLSMAGTVS
-228 NERDSL
+228 ERDSL
-234 ALSRHSR
+234 AMSRHSR

-272 ERELSAQELSEV
+272 ERELSARELSEV
-284 LSGSDDDINS
+284 LSGSDEDVNS

-308 LENARSRWAQHVKLK
+308 LENAKSRWAQHVKLK
-323 ARSFLYSTVAGNKHG
+323 ARSFLYSTVAGNKNG
-338 APAASESS
+338 ASAG
-346 NGGALSSITPTSA
+346 NGGASSATPTSA

-371 QMSSGSGG
+371 QMSSGSGFG
-379 FSAIPGISSA
+379 VISGASAASSS
-389 TSTFTQHHSLLSP
+389 STHHHSLLP
-402 RPSFGPATNSGAKFQ
+402 PLPSFGQNSNGGAKFQ
-417 KWNRWMHDRYQHNFG
+417 KWNRWMHDQYQHNFG
-432 KAVQRTLKDEVL
+432 KVMQRAFKDEVL
-444 QRQQQQ
+444 ERQQQQ
-450 QQFPFPAHQPIP
+450 FAFPGHQPTP
-462 DPTTLISIEEVIG
+462 DPTALISIEEVIS

-507 CWCTLRANYQK
+507 FWCTLRANYQK
-518 KPLAKDDVLMLR
+518 KPFAKDDVLMLR

-549 NGPADADEGGNE
+549 NGCADAEGGGDE
-561 NDDPPLVDSN
+561 PPIVDSN

-613 LYTEMR
+613 LYTEMQ
-619 KTVQREVI
+619 KTVEREVI

-666 PAFRIYML
+666 PAFRIYMS
-674 LLKSSGSSRNATGSS
+674 LLKSSGSSRSAALSS
-689 SNQRRE
+689 STSNQRRE
-695 RIEQSAYR
+695 RIEQAAYR

-724 LTRTLVTSCARLQ
+724 LSRTLVTSCARLQ

-743 LTKFSLLHLELYHRF
+743 LTKFSLIHLELYHRF
-758 LTSRAYAEFSLYP
+758 LTSRAYAEFALYP
-771 KLLPEDEKDSI
+771 KLSPEDERDSI
-782 DDSMRLSALLMSYG
+782 DDSMRLSALLLSYG

-804 GGTGSSTSNGSTL
+804 GS
-817 SSSSTACDAASS
+817 SSSSTSASS
-829 TPKKKT
+829 SSARDEASAPKKKT
-835 LDSLRSARSFDAISG
+835 LDSLRTARSFEAISG
-850 VLTFEAVSVPMT
+850 VLTFEAVSIPMAT
-862 AEKAESDTDE
+862 EEAENDTDE
-872 TGVYED
+872 HDGGVFED

-887 QLPHDPTTHVVDKS
+887 PLPHDPTPHIVDKS

-916 VLTASSCPAPLAFN
+916 VLTAPSCPAPLAFN

-944 LFAACIVLYK
+944 LFAACVVLYK
-954 PAPPLSWCMLKTSRI
+954 PAPPLSRRAL
-969 ESSRGCRWVP
+969 ESSRIDSTSGCRWVP

-1003 FILELETIAAAA
+1003 FILELETIAATAA
-1015 PTSTTTAD
+1015 ANSD
-1023 GNGTIQNGGQGF
+1023 GKEILHNAGQGF
-1035 QLDKKVLAKLTRAVS
+1035 KLDKKVLAKLTRSVS
-1050 KEQISQYHQPSPL
+1050 KEHISQYHQPSPL
-1063 PKSPLLEASGLTPK
+1063 PESPLLEASRLTPK
-1077 ASAASLLAA
+1077 ATASSLLAA

-1096 LFDTLDVSTVLLMFT
+1096 LFDTLDVSTVLLVFT

-1121 VSSYF
+1121 VSSYL

-1132 AESLRALMHPLFWP
+1132 SESLRALMHPLSWP

-1182 VIEEGGDDLFDG
+1182 LIEEGGDDLFAG

-1212 EVPCTLPDNV
+1212 EVPCALPDSV

-1290 RTVFFDEASYLAAST
+1290 RTIFFDEASYLAAST
-1305 PDMREFRTLF
+1305 PEMREFRTLF

-1320 FSEFMVTHHG
+1320 FSEFTVTHHG
-1330 FEEQPGQSNGIT
+1330 FEEQPGKTNCNTG
-1342 RPSTTRPS
+1342 PS
-1350 TTRASTT
+1350 
-1357 RASTTRPSTTRP
+1357 
-1369 STTRPSSTRL
+1369 
-1379 SSTRS
+1379 RS
-1384 STSSTSSL
+1384 STTSTSSSSVSSL
-1392 LPQE
+1392 SRK

>member
-1 MSDDDVINTH
+1 MDEDLKSIR
-11 TRLRRRSRSSN
+11 TRPRRRSRSSG
-22 AILNS
+22 AVLNTPTPAPASASSERS
-27 LTSVSSMTGS
+27 LLPS
-37 DTKQETTILSPNT
+37 DVLELRRSA
-50 IGLGC
+50 
-55 NDSVDHVKSTGRRLS
+55 SADHVAVTGRRLS
-70 HSGFNPFQQSNGSS
+70 RSGYSNFSQSGGLG

-90 SAGSSFRAGAGVPVS
+90 GAGSSFRAGAGVPVS
-105 SSALRN
+105 SSALRS
-111 HASFF
+111 HASFL

-122 ARQSIDARHGA
+122 ARQSVDAQSQAASARA
-133 MKDEEE
+133 ASFDEQDDLF
-139 NAVPDGGKLTRNMLE
+139 DGGRLTRNML
-154 DSNTERRKS
+154 DDTPARRRSS
-163 GAERC
+163 GAERF

-189 EVIRES
+189 DVIRES

-204 YTDKDDFLIPHQR
+204 YTDKDEFLLPHQR
-217 RSTTVSGTLTA
+217 RSTAVGGNLSIAGTV

-234 ALSRHSR
+234 AMSRHSR

-265 ETDLFEP
+265 ETDMFEP
-272 ERELSAQELSEV
+272 ERELSVRELSEV
-284 LSGSDDDINS
+284 LSGSDEDITS

-308 LENARSRWAQHVKLK
+308 LENAKSRWAQHVKLK
-323 ARSFLYSTVAGNKHG
+323 ARSFLYSTVSGNK
-338 APAASESS
+338 ASAASNNSGAASSS
-346 NGGALSSITPTSA
+346 NPTDA

-371 QMSSGSGG
+371 QMSSGSGFG
-379 FSAIPGISSA
+379 ALSSA
-389 TSTFTQHHSLLSP
+389 ASSTSSSSAHHHSLL
-402 RPSFGPATNSGAKFQ
+402 PSFGPAANSGAKFQ
-417 KWNRWMHDRYQHNFG
+417 KWNRWMHDQYQHNFG
-432 KAVQRTLKDEVL
+432 KVMQRAFKDEVL
-444 QRQQQQ
+444 LEKQRQQQFA
-450 QQFPFPAHQPIP
+450 FPPHQAAP
-462 DPTTLISIEEVIG
+462 DPTSLISIEEVIS

-487 PDPADQSKLF
+487 PDPADQSRLF

-507 CWCTLRANYQK
+507 FWCTLRANYQK
-518 KPLAKDDVLMLR
+518 KPFAKDDVLMLR

-536 AMKYLA
+536 LMKYLA
-542 KNAQFPI
+542 KDAQFPI
-549 NGPADADEGGNE
+549 NGAPDCTGEAGVEDDSKEPPIVDA
-561 NDDPPLVDSN
+561 S

-594 AVKVKRVLMFK
+594 AVKVKRVLMMK

-613 LYTEMR
+613 LYTEMQ
-619 KTVQREVI
+619 KTVAREVI

-666 PAFRIYML
+666 PAFRIYMA
-674 LLKSSGSSRNATGSS
+674 LLKSSGSSSRNPAVSSSSTS

-695 RIEQSAYR
+695 RIEQAAYR

-713 KYYAGDAEMQT
+713 KYYAGDEEMQT
-724 LTRTLVTSCARLQ
+724 LSRTLVTSCARLQ

-743 LTKFSLLHLELYHRF
+743 LTKFSLIHLELYHRF
-758 LTSRAYAEFSLYP
+758 LTSRAYAEFALYP
-771 KLLPEDEKDSI
+771 KLSPEDEKDSI
-782 DDSMRLSALLMSYG
+782 DDSMRLSALLLSYG

-804 GGTGSSTSNGSTL
+804 STSGSSTS
-817 SSSSTACDAASS
+817 SSSSSASSSRDGDAAM
-829 TPKKKT
+829 PKKKT
-835 LDSLRSARSFDAISG
+835 LDSLRTARSFEAISG
-850 VLTFEAVSVPMT
+850 VITFEAVAVPPS
-862 AEKAESDTDE
+862 ADE
-872 TGVYED
+872 VEGSADGNGGASFED
-878 PIELQVVQH
+878 PIELHVVQH
-887 QLPHDPTTHVVDKS
+887 PLPHDPTPHIIDKS
-901 VENFLVPWSADPRHV
+901 IENFLVPWSADPRHV
-916 VLTASSCPAPLAFN
+916 VLMATSCPAPLAFN

-944 LFAACIVLYK
+944 LFAACVVLYK
-954 PAPPLSWCMLKTSRI
+954 PAPPLSRRALETTRI
-969 ESSRGCRWVP
+969 EGKTGCRWVP
-979 YGVCVLSKFPMV
+979 YGVCVLSKFPLV

-1003 FILELETIAAAA
+1003 FILELETIATAAA
-1015 PTSTTTAD
+1015 VNGD
-1023 GNGTIQNGGQGF
+1023 GKGVLHSVDGPGPHVF

-1050 KEQISQYHQPSPL
+1050 KEHISQYHQSSPL
-1063 PKSPLLEASGLTPK
+1063 PDSPLLEAWGLTPK
-1077 ASAASLLAA
+1077 ATAASLLAA

-1096 LFDTLDVSTVLLMFT
+1096 LFDTLDVSTVLLVFT
-1111 AALLENRILL
+1111 AALLESRILL
-1121 VSSYF
+1121 VSSYL

-1132 AESLRALMHPLFWP
+1132 GESLRALMHPLLWP

-1154 RRMLQ
+1154 RRLLQ

-1172 KQALDDAQRQ
+1172 KQALDEAQQ
-1182 VIEEGGDDLFDG
+1182 QLMEEGGEDLFAG
-1194 AGEELLV
+1194 AGDELLV

-1212 EVPCTLPDNV
+1212 EVPCALPDSV

-1253 LVFPEVAVRGLF
+1253 LVFPELAVRGLF

-1290 RTVFFDEASYLAAST
+1290 RTVFFDEASYLAASS
-1305 PDMREFRTLF
+1305 PEMREFRTLF

-1330 FEEQPGQSNGIT
+1330 FEEQPGQANG
-1342 RPSTTRPS
+1342 PS
-1350 TTRASTT
+1350 
-1357 RASTTRPSTTRP
+1357 
-1369 STTRPSSTRL
+1369 L
-1379 SSTRS
+1379 RS
-1384 STSSTSSL
+1384 STARSRPSASHTRTSTSRSL
-1392 LPQE
+1392 SIKPPTSSYPSPQKKPQ